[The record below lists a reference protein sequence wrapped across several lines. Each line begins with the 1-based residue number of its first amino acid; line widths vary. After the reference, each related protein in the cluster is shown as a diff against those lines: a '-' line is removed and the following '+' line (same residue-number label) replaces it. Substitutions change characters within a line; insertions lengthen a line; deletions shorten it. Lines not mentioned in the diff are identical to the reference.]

1 MLPGL
6 LIVLGNLPVAQAISS
21 SNNVFLPYIDQIKT
35 NLVPGLLFRLPSEI
49 PSLDSLASQQ
59 SNYSVKVSPSLVN
72 SGVTVSIFNCKL
84 ESQACLIGNFSVN
97 SPTSSGSQ
105 EEFNQHQN
113 IGSGINLNNQ
123 IRGYLINGLKQ
134 NPPAQFSSIMW
145 KQDSLIYR
153 IRFRDKNP
161 ENILAMANSMAK
173 SVPINKLSNNDNLSI
188 KNINEAS
195 NLSKPNLP
203 IKPNSDNTDK
213 PETPKRNNPSP
224 DNQVSTITSTDTHT
238 SAVEFTKPS
247 IKIKPTVKVKPTA
260 IPETPSKPKIAL
272 LPIRN
277 IQIKGNTVFPEDKF
291 NSIVQ
296 EVEGKDF
303 TQEDYIQTIQNIT
316 DKINALY
323 QKDGYIAAAKPSEND
338 PNRGIV
344 QINVTESSLK
354 NITVEG
360 TQRLKSYVLSRLQLS
375 KTEIIN
381 TGKIEDKLRLLRQ
394 DPLFTDVTATIKPL
408 NNQEKQLVVTVKE
421 APAVA
426 TNVSIDNFSPATV
439 GSERVN
445 VGLKYRNLTGL
456 GDEFSA
462 NSTISNTGGNKLFTV
477 GYQVPLNVMNGSLQL
492 SATFNSTRVTQSPF
506 DVLNIQGEKQ
516 IYEIF
521 YRQPLIRSS
530 TEELALSLGLSIDNG
545 QTFIF
550 DKPTGFG
557 FGPDKDGVSRTSVV
571 SVRQDYRK
579 SDISGNW
586 FLGSEF
592 KIGTGLF
599 NPTTNDSPVPDGY
612 FFSWSGSLQRE
623 QRLSDSNSLL
633 VRANAQI
640 TPDGLLPS
648 QQFIIGG
655 GQSVR
660 GYRQNARSGDNGLS
674 LSIEDR
680 ISLNSNFQLAPFLD
694 LGTVWNAANN
704 PNKLSS
710 QTFLISSGLGIIW
723 KPFKVLQLRL
733 DYAFPFIN
741 LEDKGNNIQDDGL
754 YFNINFQP

>member
-1 MLPGL
+1 MNWYLGQYLLMVPGL
-6 LIVLGNLPVAQAISS
+6 LVVLGNLPPAQAISN

-49 PSLDSLASQQ
+49 PSLDSLASQK
-59 SNYSVKVSPSLVN
+59 SDYSVKVSPSLVN
-72 SGVTVSIFNCKL
+72 SGITVSIFDCKL
-84 ESQACLIGNFSVN
+84 ESQACLIGNFSVS
-97 SPTSSGSQ
+97 SPTASGSK

-173 SVPINKLSNNDNLSI
+173 SVPINKLSNNDNLSV
-188 KNINEAS
+188 KNSSETS

-203 IKPNSDNTDK
+203 IKPNSDNT
-213 PETPKRNNPSP
+213 R
-224 DNQVSTITSTDTHT
+224 T

-247 IKIKPTVKVKPTA
+247 IKIKPTVKVKPPA
-260 IPETPSKPKIAL
+260 ITEITSKPKIAL
-272 LPIRN
+272 LPIRS
-277 IQIKGNTVFPEDKF
+277 IQIKGNTVFSEDKF

-303 TQEDYIQTIQNIT
+303 TQQEYIQTIQNIT

-338 PNRGIV
+338 PNRGII
-344 QINVTESSLK
+344 QINITESYLK
-354 NITVEG
+354 NIRVEG
-360 TQRLKSYVLSRLQLS
+360 TQQLKSYVLNRLQLS
-375 KTEIIN
+375 NTEIIN
-381 TGKIEDKLRLLRQ
+381 TAKIEDKLRLLKQ
-394 DPLFTDVTATIKPL
+394 DSLFTDMIATIKPL
-408 NNQEKQLVVTVKE
+408 NNHEKELVVTVKE
-421 APAVA
+421 APTVA
-426 TNVSIDNFSPATV
+426 ANVSVDNFSPATV

-445 VGLKYRNLTGL
+445 VGLNYRNLTGL

-462 NSTISNTGGNKLFTV
+462 NSTISNTGGNKLFAV
-477 GYQVPLNVMNGSLQL
+477 GYQVPLNAMNGSLQL
-492 SATFNSTRVTQSPF
+492 SATFNSTKVTQSPF

-571 SVRQDYRK
+571 AFRQDYRK

-612 FFSWSGSLQRE
+612 FLNWSGSLQRE

-640 TPDGLLPS
+640 TPDSLLPS

-680 ISLNSNFQLAPFLD
+680 ISLNSNFQIAPFLD
-694 LGTVWNAANN
+694 LGTVWNVANN
-704 PNKLSS
+704 PNQLSS
-710 QTFLISSGLGIIW
+710 QPFLISSGLGIIW
-723 KPFKVLQLRL
+723 KPFKFIQLRL

-741 LEDKGNNIQDDGL
+741 LQDKGNNIQDDGL
-754 YFNINFQP
+754 YFNINVQPYF

>member
-1 MLPGL
+1 MNWYLGQYLLMVPGL
-6 LIVLGNLPVAQAISS
+6 LVVLGNLPVAQAISN

-49 PSLDSLASQQ
+49 PSLDSLASQK
-59 SNYSVKVSPSLVN
+59 SDYSVKVSPSLVN
-72 SGVTVSIFNCKL
+72 SGITVSIFDCKL
-84 ESQACLIGNFSVN
+84 ESQACLIGNFSVS
-97 SPTSSGSQ
+97 SPTASGSK

-173 SVPINKLSNNDNLSI
+173 SVPINKLSNNDNLSV
-188 KNINEAS
+188 KNSSETS

-203 IKPNSDNTDK
+203 IKPNSDNT
-213 PETPKRNNPSP
+213 R
-224 DNQVSTITSTDTHT
+224 T

-247 IKIKPTVKVKPTA
+247 IKINPTVKVKPPA
-260 IPETPSKPKIAL
+260 ITEITSKPKIAL
-272 LPIRN
+272 LPIRS
-277 IQIKGNTVFPEDKF
+277 IQIKGNTVFSEDKF

-303 TQEDYIQTIQNIT
+303 TQQEYIQTIQNIT

-338 PNRGIV
+338 PNRGII
-344 QINVTESSLK
+344 QINITESYLK
-354 NITVEG
+354 NIRVEG
-360 TQRLKSYVLSRLQLS
+360 TQQLKSYVLNRLQLS
-375 KTEIIN
+375 NIEIIN
-381 TGKIEDKLRLLRQ
+381 TAKIEDKLRLLKQ
-394 DPLFTDVTATIKPL
+394 DSLFTDVIATIKPL
-408 NNQEKQLVVTVKE
+408 NNHEKELVVTVKE
-421 APAVA
+421 APTVA
-426 TNVSIDNFSPATV
+426 ANVSVDNFSPATV

-445 VGLKYRNLTGL
+445 VGLNYRNLTGL

-462 NSTISNTGGNKLFTV
+462 NSTISNTGGNKLFAV
-477 GYQVPLNVMNGSLQL
+477 GYQVPLNAMNGSLQL
-492 SATFNSTRVTQSPF
+492 SATFNSTKVTQSPF

-571 SVRQDYRK
+571 AFRQDYRK

-612 FFSWSGSLQRE
+612 FLNWSGSLQRE

-640 TPDGLLPS
+640 TPDSLLPS

-680 ISLNSNFQLAPFLD
+680 ISLNSNFQIAPFLD
-694 LGTVWNAANN
+694 LGTVWNVANN
-704 PNKLSS
+704 PNQLSS
-710 QTFLISSGLGIIW
+710 QPFLISSGLGIIW
-723 KPFKVLQLRL
+723 KPFKFIQLRL

-741 LEDKGNNIQDDGL
+741 LQDKGNNIQDDGL
-754 YFNINFQP
+754 YFNINVQPYF

>member
-1 MLPGL
+1 LV
-6 LIVLGNLPVAQAISS
+6 VLGNLPPAQAISN

-49 PSLDSLASQQ
+49 PSLDSLASQK
-59 SNYSVKVSPSLVN
+59 SDYSVKVSPSLVN
-72 SGVTVSIFNCKL
+72 SGITVSIFDCKL
-84 ESQACLIGNFSVN
+84 ESQACLIGNFSVS
-97 SPTSSGSQ
+97 SPTALGSK

-173 SVPINKLSNNDNLSI
+173 SVPINKLSNNDNLSV
-188 KNINEAS
+188 KNSSETS

-203 IKPNSDNTDK
+203 IKPNSDNT
-213 PETPKRNNPSP
+213 R
-224 DNQVSTITSTDTHT
+224 T

-247 IKIKPTVKVKPTA
+247 IKIKPTVKVKPPA
-260 IPETPSKPKIAL
+260 ITEITSKPKIAL
-272 LPIRN
+272 LPIRS
-277 IQIKGNTVFPEDKF
+277 IQIKGNTVFSEDKF

-303 TQEDYIQTIQNIT
+303 TQQEYIQTIQNIT

-338 PNRGIV
+338 PNRGII
-344 QINVTESSLK
+344 QINITESYLK
-354 NITVEG
+354 NIRVEG
-360 TQRLKSYVLSRLQLS
+360 TQQLKSYVLNRLQLS
-375 KTEIIN
+375 NTEIIN
-381 TGKIEDKLRLLRQ
+381 TAKIEDKLRLLKQ
-394 DPLFTDVTATIKPL
+394 DSLFTDVIATIKPL
-408 NNQEKQLVVTVKE
+408 NNHEKELVVTVKE

-426 TNVSIDNFSPATV
+426 ANVSVDNFSPATV

-445 VGLKYRNLTGL
+445 VGLNYRNLTGL

-462 NSTISNTGGNKLFTV
+462 NSTISNTGGNKLFAV
-477 GYQVPLNVMNGSLQL
+477 GYQVPLNAMNGSLQL
-492 SATFNSTRVTQSPF
+492 SATFNSTKVTQSPF

-557 FGPDKDGVSRTSVV
+557 FGPNKDGISRTSVV
-571 SVRQDYRK
+571 SFRQDYRK

-612 FFSWSGSLQRE
+612 FLNWSGSLQRE

-633 VRANAQI
+633 IRANAQI
-640 TPDGLLPS
+640 TPDSLLPS

-680 ISLNSNFQLAPFLD
+680 ISLNSNFQIAPFLD
-694 LGTVWNAANN
+694 LGTVWNVANN
-704 PNKLSS
+704 PNQLSS
-710 QTFLISSGLGIIW
+710 QPFLISSGLGIIW
-723 KPFKVLQLRL
+723 KPFKFIQLRL

-741 LEDKGNNIQDDGL
+741 LQDKGNNIQDDGL
-754 YFNINFQP
+754 YFNINVQPYF

>member
-1 MLPGL
+1 MNWYLGQYLLMVPGL
-6 LIVLGNLPVAQAISS
+6 LVVLGNLPPAQAISN

-49 PSLDSLASQQ
+49 PSLDSLASQK
-59 SNYSVKVSPSLVN
+59 SDYSVKVSPSLVN
-72 SGVTVSIFNCKL
+72 SGITVSIFDCKL
-84 ESQACLIGNFSVN
+84 ESQACLIGNFSVS
-97 SPTSSGSQ
+97 SPTASGSK

-173 SVPINKLSNNDNLSI
+173 SVPINKLSNNDNLSV
-188 KNINEAS
+188 KNSSETS

-203 IKPNSDNTDK
+203 IKPNSDNT
-213 PETPKRNNPSP
+213 R
-224 DNQVSTITSTDTHT
+224 T

-247 IKIKPTVKVKPTA
+247 IKIKPTVKVKLPA
-260 IPETPSKPKIAL
+260 ITEITSKPKIAL
-272 LPIRN
+272 LPIRS
-277 IQIKGNTVFPEDKF
+277 IQIKGNTVFSEDKF

-303 TQEDYIQTIQNIT
+303 TQQEYIQTIQNIT

-338 PNRGIV
+338 PNRGII
-344 QINVTESSLK
+344 QINITESYLK
-354 NITVEG
+354 NIRVEG
-360 TQRLKSYVLSRLQLS
+360 TQRLKSYVLNRLQLS

-381 TGKIEDKLRLLRQ
+381 TAKIEDKLRLLKQ
-394 DPLFTDVTATIKPL
+394 DSLFTDVIATIKPL
-408 NNQEKQLVVTVKE
+408 NNHEKELVVTVKE
-421 APAVA
+421 APTVA
-426 TNVSIDNFSPATV
+426 ANVSVNNFSPATV
-439 GSERVN
+439 GSEGVN
-445 VGLKYRNLTGL
+445 VGLNYRNLTGL

-462 NSTISNTGGNKLFTV
+462 NSTISNTGGNKLFAI
-477 GYQVPLNVMNGSLQL
+477 GYQVPLNAMNGSLQL
-492 SATFNSTRVTQSPF
+492 SATFNSTKVTQPPF

-571 SVRQDYRK
+571 AFRQDYRK

-612 FFSWSGSLQRE
+612 FLNWSGSLQRE

-633 VRANAQI
+633 IRANAQI
-640 TPDGLLPS
+640 TPDSLLPS

-680 ISLNSNFQLAPFLD
+680 ISLNSNFQIAPFLD
-694 LGTVWNAANN
+694 LGTVWNVANN
-704 PNKLSS
+704 PNQLSS
-710 QTFLISSGLGIIW
+710 QPFLISSGLGIIW
-723 KPFKVLQLRL
+723 KPFKFIQLRL

-741 LEDKGNNIQDDGL
+741 LQDKGNNIQDDGL
-754 YFNINFQP
+754 YFNINVQPYF

>member
-1 MLPGL
+1 MNWYLGQYLLMVPGL
-6 LIVLGNLPVAQAISS
+6 LVVLGNLPPAQAISN

-49 PSLDSLASQQ
+49 PSLDSLASQK
-59 SNYSVKVSPSLVN
+59 SDYSVKVSPSLVN
-72 SGVTVSIFNCKL
+72 SGITVSIFDCKL
-84 ESQACLIGNFSVN
+84 ESQACLIGNFSVS
-97 SPTSSGSQ
+97 SPTASGSK

-145 KQDSLIYR
+145 NQDSLIYR

-173 SVPINKLSNNDNLSI
+173 SVPINKLSNNDNLSV
-188 KNINEAS
+188 KNSSETS

-203 IKPNSDNTDK
+203 IKPNSDNT
-213 PETPKRNNPSP
+213 R
-224 DNQVSTITSTDTHT
+224 T

-247 IKIKPTVKVKPTA
+247 IKIKPTVKVKPPA
-260 IPETPSKPKIAL
+260 ITEITSKPKIAL
-272 LPIRN
+272 LPIRS
-277 IQIKGNTVFPEDKF
+277 IQIKGNTVFSEDKF

-303 TQEDYIQTIQNIT
+303 TQQEYIQTIQNIT

-338 PNRGIV
+338 PNRGII
-344 QINVTESSLK
+344 QINITESYLK
-354 NITVEG
+354 NIRVEG
-360 TQRLKSYVLSRLQLS
+360 TQQLKSYVLNRLQLS
-375 KTEIIN
+375 NTEIIN
-381 TGKIEDKLRLLRQ
+381 TAKIEDKLRLLKQ
-394 DPLFTDVTATIKPL
+394 DSLFTDVIATIKPL
-408 NNQEKQLVVTVKE
+408 NNHEKELVVTVKE
-421 APAVA
+421 APTVA
-426 TNVSIDNFSPATV
+426 ANVSVDNFSPATV

-445 VGLKYRNLTGL
+445 VGLNYRNLTGL

-462 NSTISNTGGNKLFTV
+462 NSTISNTGGNKLFAV
-477 GYQVPLNVMNGSLQL
+477 GYQVPLNAMNGSLQL
-492 SATFNSTRVTQSPF
+492 SATFNSTKVTQSPF

-571 SVRQDYRK
+571 AFRQDYRK

-612 FFSWSGSLQRE
+612 FLNWSGSLQRE

-640 TPDGLLPS
+640 TSDSLLPS

-680 ISLNSNFQLAPFLD
+680 ISLNSNFQIAPFLD
-694 LGTVWNAANN
+694 LGTVWNVANN
-704 PNKLSS
+704 PNQLSS
-710 QTFLISSGLGIIW
+710 QPFLISSGLGIIW
-723 KPFKVLQLRL
+723 KPFKFIQLRL

-741 LEDKGNNIQDDGL
+741 LQDKGNNIQDDGL
-754 YFNINFQP
+754 YFNINVQPYF

>member
-1 MLPGL
+1 MNWYLGQYLLMVPGL
-6 LIVLGNLPVAQAISS
+6 LVVLGNLPPAQAISN

-49 PSLDSLASQQ
+49 PSLDSLASQK
-59 SNYSVKVSPSLVN
+59 SDYSVKVSPSLVN
-72 SGVTVSIFNCKL
+72 SGITVSIFDCKL
-84 ESQACLIGNFSVN
+84 ESQACLIGNFSVS
-97 SPTSSGSQ
+97 SPTASGSK

-173 SVPINKLSNNDNLSI
+173 SVPINKLSNNDNLSV
-188 KNINEAS
+188 KNSSETS

-203 IKPNSDNTDK
+203 IKPNSDNT
-213 PETPKRNNPSP
+213 R
-224 DNQVSTITSTDTHT
+224 T

-247 IKIKPTVKVKPTA
+247 IKIKPTVKVKPPA
-260 IPETPSKPKIAL
+260 ISEITSKPKIAL
-272 LPIRN
+272 LPIRS
-277 IQIKGNTVFPEDKF
+277 IQIKGNTVFSEDKF

-303 TQEDYIQTIQNIT
+303 TQQEYIQTIQNIT

-338 PNRGIV
+338 PNRGII
-344 QINVTESSLK
+344 QINITESYLK
-354 NITVEG
+354 NIRVEG
-360 TQRLKSYVLSRLQLS
+360 TQQLKSYVLNRLQLS
-375 KTEIIN
+375 NTEIIN
-381 TGKIEDKLRLLRQ
+381 TAKIEDKLRLLKQ
-394 DPLFTDVTATIKPL
+394 DSLFTDVIATIKPL
-408 NNQEKQLVVTVKE
+408 NNHEKELVVTVKE
-421 APAVA
+421 APTVA
-426 TNVSIDNFSPATV
+426 ANVSVDNFSPATV

-445 VGLKYRNLTGL
+445 VGLNYRNLTGL

-462 NSTISNTGGNKLFTV
+462 NSTISNTGGNKLFAV
-477 GYQVPLNVMNGSLQL
+477 GYQVPLNAMNGSLQL
-492 SATFNSTRVTQSPF
+492 SATFNSTKVTQSPF

-571 SVRQDYRK
+571 AFRQDYRK

-612 FFSWSGSLQRE
+612 FLNWSGSLQRE

-640 TPDGLLPS
+640 TSDSLLPS

-680 ISLNSNFQLAPFLD
+680 ISLNSNFQIAPFLD
-694 LGTVWNAANN
+694 LGTVWNVANN
-704 PNKLSS
+704 PNQLSS
-710 QTFLISSGLGIIW
+710 QPFLISSGLGIIW
-723 KPFKVLQLRL
+723 KPFKFIQLRL

-741 LEDKGNNIQDDGL
+741 LQDKGNNIQDDGL
-754 YFNINFQP
+754 YFNINVQPYF

>member
-1 MLPGL
+1 MNWYLGQYLLMVPGL
-6 LIVLGNLPVAQAISS
+6 LVVLGNLPPAQAISN

-49 PSLDSLASQQ
+49 PSLDSLASQK
-59 SNYSVKVSPSLVN
+59 SDYSVKVSPSLVN
-72 SGVTVSIFNCKL
+72 SGITVSIFDCKL
-84 ESQACLIGNFSVN
+84 ESQACLIGNFSVS
-97 SPTSSGSQ
+97 SPTASGSK

-173 SVPINKLSNNDNLSI
+173 SVPINKLSNNDNLSV
-188 KNINEAS
+188 KNSSETS

-203 IKPNSDNTDK
+203 IKPNSDNT
-213 PETPKRNNPSP
+213 R
-224 DNQVSTITSTDTHT
+224 T

-247 IKIKPTVKVKPTA
+247 IKIKPTVKVKPPA
-260 IPETPSKPKIAL
+260 ITEITSKPKIAL
-272 LPIRN
+272 LPIRS
-277 IQIKGNTVFPEDKF
+277 IQIKGNTVFSEDKF

-303 TQEDYIQTIQNIT
+303 TQQEYIQTIQNIT

-338 PNRGIV
+338 PNRGII
-344 QINVTESSLK
+344 QINITESYLK
-354 NITVEG
+354 NIRVEG
-360 TQRLKSYVLSRLQLS
+360 TQQLKSYVLNRLQLS
-375 KTEIIN
+375 NIEIIN
-381 TGKIEDKLRLLRQ
+381 TAKIEDKLRLLKQ
-394 DPLFTDVTATIKPL
+394 DSLFTDVIATIKPL
-408 NNQEKQLVVTVKE
+408 NNHEKELVVTVKE
-421 APAVA
+421 APTVA
-426 TNVSIDNFSPATV
+426 ANVSVDNFSPATV

-445 VGLKYRNLTGL
+445 VGLNYRNLTGL

-462 NSTISNTGGNKLFTV
+462 NSTISNTGGNKLFAV
-477 GYQVPLNVMNGSLQL
+477 GYQVPLNAMNGSLQL
-492 SATFNSTRVTQSPF
+492 SATFNSTKVTQSPF

-571 SVRQDYRK
+571 AFRQDYRK

-612 FFSWSGSLQRE
+612 FLNWSGSLQRE

-640 TPDGLLPS
+640 TPDSLLPS

-680 ISLNSNFQLAPFLD
+680 ISLNSNFQIAPFLD
-694 LGTVWNAANN
+694 LGTVWNVANN
-704 PNKLSS
+704 PNQLSS
-710 QTFLISSGLGIIW
+710 QPFLISSGLGIIW
-723 KPFKVLQLRL
+723 KPFKFIQLRL

-741 LEDKGNNIQDDGL
+741 LQDKGNNIQDDGL
-754 YFNINFQP
+754 YFNINVQPYF

>member
-1 MLPGL
+1 MNWYLGQYLLMVPGL
-6 LIVLGNLPVAQAISS
+6 LVVLGNLPPAQAISN

-49 PSLDSLASQQ
+49 PSLDSLASQK
-59 SNYSVKVSPSLVN
+59 SDYSVKVSPSLVN
-72 SGVTVSIFNCKL
+72 SGITVSIFDCKL
-84 ESQACLIGNFSVN
+84 ESQACLIGNFSVS
-97 SPTSSGSQ
+97 SPTASGSK

-173 SVPINKLSNNDNLSI
+173 SVPINKLSNNDNLSV
-188 KNINEAS
+188 KNSSETS

-203 IKPNSDNTDK
+203 IKPNSDNT
-213 PETPKRNNPSP
+213 R
-224 DNQVSTITSTDTHT
+224 T

-247 IKIKPTVKVKPTA
+247 IKIKPTVKVKPPA
-260 IPETPSKPKIAL
+260 ITEITSKPKIAL
-272 LPIRN
+272 LPIRS
-277 IQIKGNTVFPEDKF
+277 IQIKGNTVFSEDKF

-303 TQEDYIQTIQNIT
+303 TQQEYIQTIQNIT

-338 PNRGIV
+338 PNRGII
-344 QINVTESSLK
+344 QINITESYLK
-354 NITVEG
+354 NIRVEG
-360 TQRLKSYVLSRLQLS
+360 TQQLKSYVLNRLQLS
-375 KTEIIN
+375 NTEIIN
-381 TGKIEDKLRLLRQ
+381 TAKIEDKLRLLKQ
-394 DPLFTDVTATIKPL
+394 DSLFTDVIATIKPL
-408 NNQEKQLVVTVKE
+408 NNHEKELVVTVKE
-421 APAVA
+421 APTVA
-426 TNVSIDNFSPATV
+426 ANVSVNNFSPATV
-439 GSERVN
+439 GSEGVN
-445 VGLKYRNLTGL
+445 VGLNYRNLTGL

-462 NSTISNTGGNKLFTV
+462 NSTISNTGGNKLFAI
-477 GYQVPLNVMNGSLQL
+477 GYQVPLNAMNGSLQL
-492 SATFNSTRVTQSPF
+492 SATFNSTKVTQPPF

-571 SVRQDYRK
+571 AFRQDYRK

-612 FFSWSGSLQRE
+612 FLNWSGSLQRE

-633 VRANAQI
+633 IRANAQI
-640 TPDGLLPS
+640 TPDSLLPS

-680 ISLNSNFQLAPFLD
+680 ISLNSNFQIAPFLD
-694 LGTVWNAANN
+694 LGTVWNVANN
-704 PNKLSS
+704 PNQLSS
-710 QTFLISSGLGIIW
+710 QPFLISSGLGIIW
-723 KPFKVLQLRL
+723 KPFKFIQLRL

-741 LEDKGNNIQDDGL
+741 LQDKGNNIQDDGL
-754 YFNINFQP
+754 YFNINVQPYF

>member
-1 MLPGL
+1 MNWYLGQYLLMVPGL
-6 LIVLGNLPVAQAISS
+6 LVVLGNLPPAQAISN

-35 NLVPGLLFRLPSEI
+35 NLVPGLLFRLPSKI
-49 PSLDSLASQQ
+49 PSLDSLASQK
-59 SNYSVKVSPSLVN
+59 SDYSVKVSPSLVN
-72 SGVTVSIFNCKL
+72 SGITVSIFDCKL
-84 ESQACLIGNFSVN
+84 ESQACLIGNFSVS
-97 SPTSSGSQ
+97 SPTASGSK

-173 SVPINKLSNNDNLSI
+173 SVPINKLSNNDNLSV
-188 KNINEAS
+188 KNSSETS

-203 IKPNSDNTDK
+203 IKPNSDNT
-213 PETPKRNNPSP
+213 R
-224 DNQVSTITSTDTHT
+224 T

-247 IKIKPTVKVKPTA
+247 IKINPTVKVKPPA
-260 IPETPSKPKIAL
+260 ITEITSKPKIAL
-272 LPIRN
+272 LPIRS
-277 IQIKGNTVFPEDKF
+277 IQIKGNTVFSEDKF

-303 TQEDYIQTIQNIT
+303 TQQEYIQTIQNIT

-338 PNRGIV
+338 PNRGII
-344 QINVTESSLK
+344 QINITESYLK
-354 NITVEG
+354 NIRVEG
-360 TQRLKSYVLSRLQLS
+360 TQQLKSYVLNRLQLS

-381 TGKIEDKLRLLRQ
+381 TAKIEDKLRLLKQ
-394 DPLFTDVTATIKPL
+394 DSLFTDVIATIKPL
-408 NNQEKQLVVTVKE
+408 NNHEKELVVTVKE
-421 APAVA
+421 APTVA
-426 TNVSIDNFSPATV
+426 ANVSVDNFSPATV

-445 VGLKYRNLTGL
+445 VGLNYRNLTGL

-462 NSTISNTGGNKLFTV
+462 NSTISNTGGNKLFAV
-477 GYQVPLNVMNGSLQL
+477 GYQVPLNAMNGSLQL
-492 SATFNSTRVTQSPF
+492 SATFNSTKVTQSPF

-571 SVRQDYRK
+571 AFRQDYRK

-612 FFSWSGSLQRE
+612 FLNWSGSLQRE

-640 TPDGLLPS
+640 TPDSLLPS

-680 ISLNSNFQLAPFLD
+680 ISLNSNFQIAPFLD
-694 LGTVWNAANN
+694 LGTVWNVANN
-704 PNKLSS
+704 PNQLSS
-710 QTFLISSGLGIIW
+710 QPFLISSGLGIIW
-723 KPFKVLQLRL
+723 KPFKFIQLRL

-741 LEDKGNNIQDDGL
+741 LQDKGNNIQDDGL
-754 YFNINFQP
+754 YFNINVQPYF

>member
-1 MLPGL
+1 MNWYLGQYLLMVPGL
-6 LIVLGNLPVAQAISS
+6 LVVLGNLPPAQAISN

-49 PSLDSLASQQ
+49 PSLDSLASQK
-59 SNYSVKVSPSLVN
+59 SDYSVKVSPSLVN
-72 SGVTVSIFNCKL
+72 SGITVSIFDCKL
-84 ESQACLIGNFSVN
+84 ESQACLIGNFSVS
-97 SPTSSGSQ
+97 SPTASGSK

-173 SVPINKLSNNDNLSI
+173 SVPINKLSNNDNLSV
-188 KNINEAS
+188 KNSSETS

-203 IKPNSDNTDK
+203 IKPNSDNT
-213 PETPKRNNPSP
+213 R
-224 DNQVSTITSTDTHT
+224 T

-247 IKIKPTVKVKPTA
+247 IKIKPTVKVKPPA
-260 IPETPSKPKIAL
+260 ITEITSKPKIAL
-272 LPIRN
+272 LPIRS
-277 IQIKGNTVFPEDKF
+277 IQIKGNTVFSEDKF

-303 TQEDYIQTIQNIT
+303 TQQEYIQTIQNIT

-338 PNRGIV
+338 PNRGII
-344 QINVTESSLK
+344 QINITESYLK
-354 NITVEG
+354 NIRVEG
-360 TQRLKSYVLSRLQLS
+360 TQQLKSYVLNRLQLS

-381 TGKIEDKLRLLRQ
+381 TAKIEDKLRLLKE
-394 DPLFTDVTATIKPL
+394 DSLFTDVIATIKPL
-408 NNQEKQLVVTVKE
+408 NNHEKELVVTVKE
-421 APAVA
+421 APTVA
-426 TNVSIDNFSPATV
+426 ANVSVDNFSPATV

-445 VGLKYRNLTGL
+445 VGLNYRNLTGL

-462 NSTISNTGGNKLFTV
+462 NSTISNTGGNKLFAV
-477 GYQVPLNVMNGSLQL
+477 GYQVPLNAMNGSLQL
-492 SATFNSTRVTQSPF
+492 SATFNSTKVTQSPF

-571 SVRQDYRK
+571 AFRQDYRK

-612 FFSWSGSLQRE
+612 FLNWSGSLQRE

-640 TPDGLLPS
+640 TSDSLLPS

-680 ISLNSNFQLAPFLD
+680 ISLNSNFQIAPFLD
-694 LGTVWNAANN
+694 LGTVWNVANN
-704 PNKLSS
+704 PNQLSS
-710 QTFLISSGLGIIW
+710 QPFLISSGLGIIW
-723 KPFKVLQLRL
+723 KPFKFIQLRL

-741 LEDKGNNIQDDGL
+741 LQDKGNNIQDDGL
-754 YFNINFQP
+754 YFNINVQPYF

>member
-1 MLPGL
+1 MNWYLGQYLLMVPGL
-6 LIVLGNLPVAQAISS
+6 LVVLGNLPPAQAISN

-49 PSLDSLASQQ
+49 PSLDSLASQK
-59 SNYSVKVSPSLVN
+59 SDYSVKVSPSLVN
-72 SGVTVSIFNCKL
+72 SGITVSIFDCKL
-84 ESQACLIGNFSVN
+84 ESQACLIGNFSVS
-97 SPTSSGSQ
+97 SPTASGSK

-173 SVPINKLSNNDNLSI
+173 SVPINKLSNNDNLSV
-188 KNINEAS
+188 KNSSETS

-203 IKPNSDNTDK
+203 IKPNSDNT
-213 PETPKRNNPSP
+213 R
-224 DNQVSTITSTDTHT
+224 T

-247 IKIKPTVKVKPTA
+247 IKIKPTVKVKPPA
-260 IPETPSKPKIAL
+260 ITEITSKPKIAL
-272 LPIRN
+272 LPIRS
-277 IQIKGNTVFPEDKF
+277 IQIKGNTVFSEDKF

-303 TQEDYIQTIQNIT
+303 TQQEYIQTIQNIT

-338 PNRGIV
+338 PNRGII
-344 QINVTESSLK
+344 QINITESYLK
-354 NITVEG
+354 NIRVEG
-360 TQRLKSYVLSRLQLS
+360 TQRLKSYVLNRLQLS

-381 TGKIEDKLRLLRQ
+381 TAKIEDKLRLLKQ
-394 DPLFTDVTATIKPL
+394 DSLFTDVIATIKPL
-408 NNQEKQLVVTVKE
+408 NNHEKELVVTVKE
-421 APAVA
+421 APTVA
-426 TNVSIDNFSPATV
+426 ANVSVNNFSPATV
-439 GSERVN
+439 GSEGVN
-445 VGLKYRNLTGL
+445 VGLNYRNLTGL

-462 NSTISNTGGNKLFTV
+462 NSTISNTGGNKLFAI
-477 GYQVPLNVMNGSLQL
+477 GYQVPLNAMNGSLQL
-492 SATFNSTRVTQSPF
+492 SATFNSTKVTQSPF

-557 FGPDKDGVSRTSVV
+557 FGPNKDGISRTSVV
-571 SVRQDYRK
+571 SFRQDYRK

-612 FFSWSGSLQRE
+612 FLNWSGSLQRE

-640 TPDGLLPS
+640 TSDSLLPS

-680 ISLNSNFQLAPFLD
+680 ISLNSNFQIAPFLD
-694 LGTVWNAANN
+694 LGTVWNVANN
-704 PNKLSS
+704 PNQLSS
-710 QTFLISSGLGIIW
+710 QPFLISSGLGIIW
-723 KPFKVLQLRL
+723 KPFKFIQLRL

-741 LEDKGNNIQDDGL
+741 LQDKGNNIQDDGL
-754 YFNINFQP
+754 YFNINVQPYF

>member
-1 MLPGL
+1 MNWYLGQYLLMVPGL
-6 LIVLGNLPVAQAISS
+6 LVVLGNLPPAQAISN

-49 PSLDSLASQQ
+49 PSLDSLASQK
-59 SNYSVKVSPSLVN
+59 SDYSVKVSPSLVN
-72 SGVTVSIFNCKL
+72 SGITVSIFDCKL
-84 ESQACLIGNFSVN
+84 ESQACLIGNFSVS
-97 SPTSSGSQ
+97 SPTASGSK

-173 SVPINKLSNNDNLSI
+173 SVPINKLSNNDNLSV
-188 KNINEAS
+188 KNSSETS

-203 IKPNSDNTDK
+203 IKPNSDNT
-213 PETPKRNNPSP
+213 R
-224 DNQVSTITSTDTHT
+224 T

-247 IKIKPTVKVKPTA
+247 IKIKPTVKVKPPA
-260 IPETPSKPKIAL
+260 ITEITSKPKIAL
-272 LPIRN
+272 LPIRS
-277 IQIKGNTVFPEDKF
+277 IQIKGNTVFSEDKF

-303 TQEDYIQTIQNIT
+303 TQQEYIQTIQNIT

-338 PNRGIV
+338 PNRGII
-344 QINVTESSLK
+344 QINITESYLK
-354 NITVEG
+354 NIRVEG
-360 TQRLKSYVLSRLQLS
+360 TQRLKSYVLNRLQLS

-381 TGKIEDKLRLLRQ
+381 TAKIEDKLRLLKE
-394 DPLFTDVTATIKPL
+394 DSLFTDVIATIKPL
-408 NNQEKQLVVTVKE
+408 NNHEKELVVTVKE
-421 APAVA
+421 APTVA
-426 TNVSIDNFSPATV
+426 ANVSVDNFSPATV

-445 VGLKYRNLTGL
+445 VGLNYRNLTGL

-462 NSTISNTGGNKLFTV
+462 NSTISNTGGNKLFAV
-477 GYQVPLNVMNGSLQL
+477 GYQVPLNAMNGSLQL
-492 SATFNSTRVTQSPF
+492 SATFNSTKVTQSPF

-571 SVRQDYRK
+571 AFRQDYRK

-612 FFSWSGSLQRE
+612 FLNWSGSLQRE

-640 TPDGLLPS
+640 TSDSLLPS

-680 ISLNSNFQLAPFLD
+680 ISLNSNFQIAPFLD
-694 LGTVWNAANN
+694 LGTVWNVANN
-704 PNKLSS
+704 PNQLSS
-710 QTFLISSGLGIIW
+710 QPFLISSGLGIIW
-723 KPFKVLQLRL
+723 KPFKFIQLRL

-741 LEDKGNNIQDDGL
+741 LQDKGNNIQDDGL
-754 YFNINFQP
+754 YFNINVQPYF

>member
-1 MLPGL
+1 MNWYLGQYLLMVPGL
-6 LIVLGNLPVAQAISS
+6 LVVLGNLPPAQAISN

-49 PSLDSLASQQ
+49 PSLDSLASQK
-59 SNYSVKVSPSLVN
+59 SDYSVKVSPSLVN
-72 SGVTVSIFNCKL
+72 SGITVSIFDCKL
-84 ESQACLIGNFSVN
+84 ESQACLIGNFSVS
-97 SPTSSGSQ
+97 SPTASGSK

-173 SVPINKLSNNDNLSI
+173 SVPINKLSNNDNLSV
-188 KNINEAS
+188 KNSSETS

-203 IKPNSDNTDK
+203 IKPNSDNT
-213 PETPKRNNPSP
+213 R
-224 DNQVSTITSTDTHT
+224 T

-247 IKIKPTVKVKPTA
+247 IKIKPTVKVKPPA
-260 IPETPSKPKIAL
+260 ITEITSKPKIAL
-272 LPIRN
+272 LPIRS
-277 IQIKGNTVFPEDKF
+277 IQIKGNTVFSEDKF

-303 TQEDYIQTIQNIT
+303 TQQEYIQTIQNIT

-338 PNRGIV
+338 PNRGII
-344 QINVTESSLK
+344 QINITESYLK
-354 NITVEG
+354 NIRVEG
-360 TQRLKSYVLSRLQLS
+360 TQQLKSYVLNRLQLS
-375 KTEIIN
+375 NTEIIN
-381 TGKIEDKLRLLRQ
+381 TAKIEDKLRLLKQ
-394 DPLFTDVTATIKPL
+394 DSLFTDVIATIKPL
-408 NNQEKQLVVTVKE
+408 NNHEKELVVTVKE

-426 TNVSIDNFSPATV
+426 ANVSVDNFSPATV

-445 VGLKYRNLTGL
+445 VGLNYRNLTGL

-462 NSTISNTGGNKLFTV
+462 NSTISNTGGNKLFAV
-477 GYQVPLNVMNGSLQL
+477 GYQVPLNAMNGSLQL
-492 SATFNSTRVTQSPF
+492 SATFNSTKVTQSPF

-557 FGPDKDGVSRTSVV
+557 FGPNKDGISRTSVV
-571 SVRQDYRK
+571 SFRQDYRK

-612 FFSWSGSLQRE
+612 FLNWSGSLQRE

-633 VRANAQI
+633 IRANAQI
-640 TPDGLLPS
+640 TPDSLLPS

-680 ISLNSNFQLAPFLD
+680 ISLNSNFQIAPFLD
-694 LGTVWNAANN
+694 LGTVWNVANN
-704 PNKLSS
+704 PNQLSS
-710 QTFLISSGLGIIW
+710 QPFLISSGLGIIW
-723 KPFKVLQLRL
+723 KPFKFIQLRL

-741 LEDKGNNIQDDGL
+741 LQDKGNNIQDDGL
-754 YFNINFQP
+754 YFNINVQPYF

>member
-1 MLPGL
+1 
-6 LIVLGNLPVAQAISS
+6 
-21 SNNVFLPYIDQIKT
+21 
-35 NLVPGLLFRLPSEI
+35 
-49 PSLDSLASQQ
+49 
-59 SNYSVKVSPSLVN
+59 
-72 SGVTVSIFNCKL
+72 
-84 ESQACLIGNFSVN
+84 
-97 SPTSSGSQ
+97 
-105 EEFNQHQN
+105 
-113 IGSGINLNNQ
+113 
-123 IRGYLINGLKQ
+123 
-134 NPPAQFSSIMW
+134 MW

-173 SVPINKLSNNDNLSI
+173 SVPINKLSNNDNLSV
-188 KNINEAS
+188 KNSSETS

-203 IKPNSDNTDK
+203 IKPNSDNT
-213 PETPKRNNPSP
+213 R
-224 DNQVSTITSTDTHT
+224 T

-247 IKIKPTVKVKPTA
+247 IKINPTVKVKPPA
-260 IPETPSKPKIAL
+260 ITEITSKPKIAL
-272 LPIRN
+272 LPIRS
-277 IQIKGNTVFPEDKF
+277 IQIKGNTVFSEDKF

-303 TQEDYIQTIQNIT
+303 TQQEYIQTIQNIT

-338 PNRGIV
+338 PNRGII
-344 QINVTESSLK
+344 QINITESYLK
-354 NITVEG
+354 NIRVEG
-360 TQRLKSYVLSRLQLS
+360 TQQLKSYVLNRLQLS
-375 KTEIIN
+375 NTEIIN
-381 TGKIEDKLRLLRQ
+381 TAKIEDKLRLLKQ
-394 DPLFTDVTATIKPL
+394 DSLFTDVIATIKPL
-408 NNQEKQLVVTVKE
+408 NNHEKELVVTVKE
-421 APAVA
+421 APTVA
-426 TNVSIDNFSPATV
+426 ANVSVDNFSPATV

-445 VGLKYRNLTGL
+445 VGLNYRNLTGL

-462 NSTISNTGGNKLFTV
+462 NSTISNTGGNKLFAV
-477 GYQVPLNVMNGSLQL
+477 GYQVPLNAMNGSLQL
-492 SATFNSTRVTQSPF
+492 SATFNSTKVTQSPF

-571 SVRQDYRK
+571 AFRQDYRK

-612 FFSWSGSLQRE
+612 FLNWSGSLQRE

-640 TPDGLLPS
+640 TPDSLLPS

-680 ISLNSNFQLAPFLD
+680 ISLNSNFQIAPFLD
-694 LGTVWNAANN
+694 LGTVWNVANN
-704 PNKLSS
+704 PNQLSS
-710 QTFLISSGLGIIW
+710 QPFLISSGLGIIW
-723 KPFKVLQLRL
+723 KPFKFIQLRL

-741 LEDKGNNIQDDGL
+741 LQDKGNNIQDDGL
-754 YFNINFQP
+754 YFNINVQPYF

>member
-1 MLPGL
+1 MNWYLGQYLLMVPGL
-6 LIVLGNLPVAQAISS
+6 LVVLGNLPPAQAISN

-49 PSLDSLASQQ
+49 PSLDSLASQK
-59 SNYSVKVSPSLVN
+59 SDYSVKVSPSLVN
-72 SGVTVSIFNCKL
+72 SGITVSIFDCKL
-84 ESQACLIGNFSVN
+84 ESQACLIGNFSVS
-97 SPTSSGSQ
+97 SPTASGSK

-173 SVPINKLSNNDNLSI
+173 SVPINKLSNNDNLSV
-188 KNINEAS
+188 KNSSETS

-203 IKPNSDNTDK
+203 IKPNSDNT
-213 PETPKRNNPSP
+213 R
-224 DNQVSTITSTDTHT
+224 T
-238 SAVEFTKPS
+238 SALEFTKPS
-247 IKIKPTVKVKPTA
+247 IKIKPTVKVKPPA
-260 IPETPSKPKIAL
+260 ITEITSKPKIAL
-272 LPIRN
+272 LPIRS
-277 IQIKGNTVFPEDKF
+277 IQIKGNTVFSEDKF

-303 TQEDYIQTIQNIT
+303 TQQEYIQTIQNIT

-338 PNRGIV
+338 PNRGII
-344 QINVTESSLK
+344 QINITESYLK
-354 NITVEG
+354 NIRVEG
-360 TQRLKSYVLSRLQLS
+360 TQQLKSYVLNRLQLS
-375 KTEIIN
+375 NTEIIN
-381 TGKIEDKLRLLRQ
+381 TAKIEDKLRLLKQ
-394 DPLFTDVTATIKPL
+394 DSLFTDVIATIKPL
-408 NNQEKQLVVTVKE
+408 NNHEKELVVTVKE
-421 APAVA
+421 APTVA
-426 TNVSIDNFSPATV
+426 ANVSVDNFSPATV

-445 VGLKYRNLTGL
+445 VGLNYRNLTGL

-462 NSTISNTGGNKLFTV
+462 NSTISNTGGNKLFAV
-477 GYQVPLNVMNGSLQL
+477 GYQVPLNAMNGSLQL
-492 SATFNSTRVTQSPF
+492 SATFNSTKVTQSPF

-571 SVRQDYRK
+571 AFRQDYRK

-612 FFSWSGSLQRE
+612 FLNWSGSLQRE

-640 TPDGLLPS
+640 TSDSLLPS

-680 ISLNSNFQLAPFLD
+680 ISLNSNFQIAPFLD
-694 LGTVWNAANN
+694 LGTVWNVANN
-704 PNKLSS
+704 PNQLSS
-710 QTFLISSGLGIIW
+710 QPFLISSGLGIIW
-723 KPFKVLQLRL
+723 KPFKFIQLRL

-741 LEDKGNNIQDDGL
+741 LQDKGNNIQDDGL
-754 YFNINFQP
+754 YFNINVQPYF

>member
-1 MLPGL
+1 MNWYLGQYLLMVPGL
-6 LIVLGNLPVAQAISS
+6 LVVLGNLPPAQAISN

-49 PSLDSLASQQ
+49 PSLDSLASQK
-59 SNYSVKVSPSLVN
+59 SDYSVKVSPSLVN
-72 SGVTVSIFNCKL
+72 SGITVSIFDCKL
-84 ESQACLIGNFSVN
+84 ESQACLIGNFSVS
-97 SPTSSGSQ
+97 SPTASGSK

-173 SVPINKLSNNDNLSI
+173 SVPINKLSNNDNLSV
-188 KNINEAS
+188 KNSSETS

-203 IKPNSDNTDK
+203 IKPNSDNT
-213 PETPKRNNPSP
+213 R
-224 DNQVSTITSTDTHT
+224 T

-247 IKIKPTVKVKPTA
+247 IKINPTVKVKPPA
-260 IPETPSKPKIAL
+260 ITEITSKPKIAL
-272 LPIRN
+272 LPIRS
-277 IQIKGNTVFPEDKF
+277 IQIKGNTVFSEDKF

-303 TQEDYIQTIQNIT
+303 TQQEYIQTIQNIT

-338 PNRGIV
+338 PNRGII
-344 QINVTESSLK
+344 QINITESYLK
-354 NITVEG
+354 NIRVEG
-360 TQRLKSYVLSRLQLS
+360 TQQLKSYVLNRLQLS
-375 KTEIIN
+375 NTEIIN
-381 TGKIEDKLRLLRQ
+381 TAKIEDKLRLLKQ
-394 DPLFTDVTATIKPL
+394 DSLFTDVIATIKPL
-408 NNQEKQLVVTVKE
+408 NNHEKELVVTVKE
-421 APAVA
+421 APTVA
-426 TNVSIDNFSPATV
+426 ANVSVDNFSPATV

-445 VGLKYRNLTGL
+445 VGLNYRNLTGL

-462 NSTISNTGGNKLFTV
+462 NSTISNTGGNKLFAV
-477 GYQVPLNVMNGSLQL
+477 GYQVPLNAMNGSLQL
-492 SATFNSTRVTQSPF
+492 SATFNSTKVTQSPF

-571 SVRQDYRK
+571 AFRQDYRK

-612 FFSWSGSLQRE
+612 FLNWSGSLQRE

-640 TPDGLLPS
+640 TSDSLLPS

-680 ISLNSNFQLAPFLD
+680 ISLNSNFQIAPFLD
-694 LGTVWNAANN
+694 LGTVWNVANN
-704 PNKLSS
+704 PNQLSS
-710 QTFLISSGLGIIW
+710 EPFLISSGLGIIW
-723 KPFKVLQLRL
+723 KPFKFIQLRL

-741 LEDKGNNIQDDGL
+741 LQDKGNNIQDDGL
-754 YFNINFQP
+754 YFNINVQPYF

>member
-1 MLPGL
+1 MNWYLGQYLLMVPGL
-6 LIVLGNLPVAQAISS
+6 LVVLGNLPPAQAISN

-49 PSLDSLASQQ
+49 PSLDSLASQK
-59 SNYSVKVSPSLVN
+59 SDYSVKVSPSLVN
-72 SGVTVSIFNCKL
+72 SGITVSIFDCKL
-84 ESQACLIGNFSVN
+84 ESQACLIGNFSVS
-97 SPTSSGSQ
+97 SPTASGSK

-173 SVPINKLSNNDNLSI
+173 SVPINKLSNNDNLSV
-188 KNINEAS
+188 KNSSETS

-203 IKPNSDNTDK
+203 IKPNSDNT
-213 PETPKRNNPSP
+213 R
-224 DNQVSTITSTDTHT
+224 T

-247 IKIKPTVKVKPTA
+247 IKIKPTVKVKPPA
-260 IPETPSKPKIAL
+260 ITEITSKPKIAL
-272 LPIRN
+272 LPIRS
-277 IQIKGNTVFPEDKF
+277 IQIKGNTVFSEDKF

-303 TQEDYIQTIQNIT
+303 TQQEYIQTIQNIT

-338 PNRGIV
+338 PNRGII
-344 QINVTESSLK
+344 QINITESYLK
-354 NITVEG
+354 NIRVEG
-360 TQRLKSYVLSRLQLS
+360 TQQLKSYVLNRLQLS
-375 KTEIIN
+375 NTEIIN
-381 TGKIEDKLRLLRQ
+381 TAKIEDKLRLLKQ
-394 DPLFTDVTATIKPL
+394 DSLFTDVIATIKPL
-408 NNQEKQLVVTVKE
+408 NNHEKELVVTVKE
-421 APAVA
+421 APTVA
-426 TNVSIDNFSPATV
+426 ANVSVDNFSPATV

-445 VGLKYRNLTGL
+445 VGLNYRNLTGL

-462 NSTISNTGGNKLFTV
+462 NSTISNTGGNKLFAV
-477 GYQVPLNVMNGSLQL
+477 GYQVPLNAMNGSLQL
-492 SATFNSTRVTQSPF
+492 SATFNSTKVTQSPF

-571 SVRQDYRK
+571 AFRQDYRK

-599 NPTTNDSPVPDGY
+599 NPSTNDSPVPDGY
-612 FFSWSGSLQRE
+612 FLNWSGSLQRE

-640 TPDGLLPS
+640 TSDSLLPS

-680 ISLNSNFQLAPFLD
+680 ISLNSNFQIAPFLD
-694 LGTVWNAANN
+694 LGTVWNVANN
-704 PNKLSS
+704 PNQLSS
-710 QTFLISSGLGIIW
+710 QPFLISSGLGIIW
-723 KPFKVLQLRL
+723 KPFKFIQLRL

-741 LEDKGNNIQDDGL
+741 LQDKGNNIQDDGL
-754 YFNINFQP
+754 YFNINVQPYF

>member
-1 MLPGL
+1 MNWYLGQYLLMVPGL
-6 LIVLGNLPVAQAISS
+6 LVVLGNLPPAQAISN

-49 PSLDSLASQQ
+49 PSLDSLASQK
-59 SNYSVKVSPSLVN
+59 SDYSVKVSPSLVN
-72 SGVTVSIFNCKL
+72 SGITVSIFDCKL
-84 ESQACLIGNFSVN
+84 ESQACLIGNFSVS
-97 SPTSSGSQ
+97 SPTASGSK

-173 SVPINKLSNNDNLSI
+173 SVPINKLSNNDNLSV
-188 KNINEAS
+188 KNSSETS

-203 IKPNSDNTDK
+203 IKPNSDNT
-213 PETPKRNNPSP
+213 R
-224 DNQVSTITSTDTHT
+224 T

-247 IKIKPTVKVKPTA
+247 IKINPTVKVKPPA
-260 IPETPSKPKIAL
+260 ITEITSKPKIAL
-272 LPIRN
+272 LPIRS
-277 IQIKGNTVFPEDKF
+277 IQIKGNTVFSEDKF

-303 TQEDYIQTIQNIT
+303 TQQEYIQTIQNIT

-338 PNRGIV
+338 PNRGII
-344 QINVTESSLK
+344 QINITESYLK
-354 NITVEG
+354 NIRVEG
-360 TQRLKSYVLSRLQLS
+360 TQQLKSYVLNRLQLS
-375 KTEIIN
+375 NTEIIN
-381 TGKIEDKLRLLRQ
+381 TAKIEDKLRLLKQ
-394 DPLFTDVTATIKPL
+394 DSLFTDVIATIKPL
-408 NNQEKQLVVTVKE
+408 NNHEKELVVTVKE
-421 APAVA
+421 APTVA
-426 TNVSIDNFSPATV
+426 ANVSVDNFSPATV
-439 GSERVN
+439 GYERVN
-445 VGLKYRNLTGL
+445 VGLNYRNLTGL

-462 NSTISNTGGNKLFTV
+462 NSTISNTGGNKLFAV
-477 GYQVPLNVMNGSLQL
+477 GYQVPLNAMNGSLQL
-492 SATFNSTRVTQSPF
+492 SATFNSTKVTQSPF

-571 SVRQDYRK
+571 AFRQDYRK

-612 FFSWSGSLQRE
+612 FLNWSGSLQRE

-640 TPDGLLPS
+640 TSDSLLPS

-680 ISLNSNFQLAPFLD
+680 ISLNSNFQIAPFLD
-694 LGTVWNAANN
+694 LGTVWNVANN
-704 PNKLSS
+704 PNQLSS
-710 QTFLISSGLGIIW
+710 QPFLISSGLGIIW
-723 KPFKVLQLRL
+723 KPFKFIQLRL

-741 LEDKGNNIQDDGL
+741 LQDKGNNIQDDGL
-754 YFNINFQP
+754 YFNINVQPYF

>member
-1 MLPGL
+1 MNWYLGQYLLMVPGL
-6 LIVLGNLPVAQAISS
+6 LVVLGNLPPAQAISN

-59 SNYSVKVSPSLVN
+59 SDYSVKVSPSLVN
-72 SGVTVSIFNCKL
+72 SGITVSIFDCKL
-84 ESQACLIGNFSVN
+84 ESQACLIGNFSVS
-97 SPTSSGSQ
+97 SPTASGSK

-173 SVPINKLSNNDNLSI
+173 SVPINKLSNNDNLSV
-188 KNINEAS
+188 KNSSETS

-203 IKPNSDNTDK
+203 IKPNSDNT
-213 PETPKRNNPSP
+213 R
-224 DNQVSTITSTDTHT
+224 T

-247 IKIKPTVKVKPTA
+247 IKINPTVKVKPPA
-260 IPETPSKPKIAL
+260 ITEITSKPKIAL
-272 LPIRN
+272 LPIRS
-277 IQIKGNTVFPEDKF
+277 IQIKGNTVFSEDKF

-303 TQEDYIQTIQNIT
+303 TQQEYIQTIQNIT

-338 PNRGIV
+338 PNRGII
-344 QINVTESSLK
+344 QINITESYLK
-354 NITVEG
+354 NIRVEG
-360 TQRLKSYVLSRLQLS
+360 TQQLKSYVLNRLQLS
-375 KTEIIN
+375 NTEIIN
-381 TGKIEDKLRLLRQ
+381 TAKIEDKLRLLKQ
-394 DPLFTDVTATIKPL
+394 DSLFTDVIATIKPL
-408 NNQEKQLVVTVKE
+408 NNHEKELVVTVKE
-421 APAVA
+421 APTVA
-426 TNVSIDNFSPATV
+426 ANVSVDNFSPATV

-445 VGLKYRNLTGL
+445 VGLNYRNLTGL

-462 NSTISNTGGNKLFTV
+462 NSTISNTGGNKLFAV
-477 GYQVPLNVMNGSLQL
+477 GYQVPLNAMNGSLQL
-492 SATFNSTRVTQSPF
+492 SATFNSTKVTQSPF

-571 SVRQDYRK
+571 AFRQDYRK

-612 FFSWSGSLQRE
+612 FLNWSGSLQRE

-640 TPDGLLPS
+640 TPDSLLPS

-680 ISLNSNFQLAPFLD
+680 ISLNSNFQIAPFLD
-694 LGTVWNAANN
+694 LGTVWNVANN
-704 PNKLSS
+704 PNQLSS
-710 QTFLISSGLGIIW
+710 QPFLISSGLGIIW
-723 KPFKVLQLRL
+723 KPFKFIQLRL

-741 LEDKGNNIQDDGL
+741 LQDKGNNIQDDGL
-754 YFNINFQP
+754 YFNINVQPYF

>member
-1 MLPGL
+1 MNWYLGQYLLMVPGL
-6 LIVLGNLPVAQAISS
+6 LVVLGNLPPAQAISN

-49 PSLDSLASQQ
+49 PSLDSLASQK
-59 SNYSVKVSPSLVN
+59 SDYSVKVSPSLVN
-72 SGVTVSIFNCKL
+72 SGITVSIFDCKL
-84 ESQACLIGNFSVN
+84 ESQACLIGNFSVS
-97 SPTSSGSQ
+97 SPTASGSK

-173 SVPINKLSNNDNLSI
+173 SVPINKLSNNDNLSV
-188 KNINEAS
+188 KNSSETS

-203 IKPNSDNTDK
+203 IKPNSDNT
-213 PETPKRNNPSP
+213 R
-224 DNQVSTITSTDTHT
+224 T

-247 IKIKPTVKVKPTA
+247 IKINPTVKVKPPA
-260 IPETPSKPKIAL
+260 ITEITSKPKIAL
-272 LPIRN
+272 LPIRS
-277 IQIKGNTVFPEDKF
+277 IQIKGNTVFSEDKF

-303 TQEDYIQTIQNIT
+303 TQQEYIQTIQNIT

-338 PNRGIV
+338 PNRGII
-344 QINVTESSLK
+344 QINITESYLK
-354 NITVEG
+354 NIRVEG
-360 TQRLKSYVLSRLQLS
+360 TQQLKSYVLNRLQLS
-375 KTEIIN
+375 NTEIIN
-381 TGKIEDKLRLLRQ
+381 TAKIEDKLRLLKQ
-394 DPLFTDVTATIKPL
+394 DSLFTDVIATIKPL
-408 NNQEKQLVVTVKE
+408 NNHEKELVVTVKE
-421 APAVA
+421 APTVA
-426 TNVSIDNFSPATV
+426 ANVSVDNFSPATV

-445 VGLKYRNLTGL
+445 VGLNYRNLTGL

-462 NSTISNTGGNKLFTV
+462 NSTISNTGGNKLFAV
-477 GYQVPLNVMNGSLQL
+477 GYQVPLNAMNGSLQL
-492 SATFNSTRVTQSPF
+492 SATFNSTKVTQSPF

-557 FGPDKDGVSRTSVV
+557 FGPNKDGVSRTSVV
-571 SVRQDYRK
+571 AFRQDYRK

-612 FFSWSGSLQRE
+612 FLNWSGSLQRE

-640 TPDGLLPS
+640 TSDSLLPS

-680 ISLNSNFQLAPFLD
+680 ISLNSNFQIAPFLD
-694 LGTVWNAANN
+694 LGTVWNVANN
-704 PNKLSS
+704 PNQLSS
-710 QTFLISSGLGIIW
+710 QPFLISSGLGIIW
-723 KPFKVLQLRL
+723 KPFKFIQLRL

-741 LEDKGNNIQDDGL
+741 LQDKGNNIQDDGL
-754 YFNINFQP
+754 YFNINVQPYF

>member
-1 MLPGL
+1 MNWYLGQYLLMVPGL
-6 LIVLGNLPVAQAISS
+6 LVVLGNLPPAQAISN

-49 PSLDSLASQQ
+49 PSLDSLASQK
-59 SNYSVKVSPSLVN
+59 SDYSVKVSPSLVN
-72 SGVTVSIFNCKL
+72 SGITVSIFDCKL
-84 ESQACLIGNFSVN
+84 ESQACLIGNFSVS
-97 SPTSSGSQ
+97 SPTASGSK

-173 SVPINKLSNNDNLSI
+173 SVPINKLSNNDNLSV
-188 KNINEAS
+188 KNSSETS

-203 IKPNSDNTDK
+203 IKPNSDNT
-213 PETPKRNNPSP
+213 R
-224 DNQVSTITSTDTHT
+224 T
-238 SAVEFTKPS
+238 SALEFTKPS
-247 IKIKPTVKVKPTA
+247 IKIKPTVKVKPPA
-260 IPETPSKPKIAL
+260 ITEITSKPKIAL
-272 LPIRN
+272 LPIRS
-277 IQIKGNTVFPEDKF
+277 IQIKGNTVFSEDKF

-303 TQEDYIQTIQNIT
+303 TQQEYIQTIQNIT

-338 PNRGIV
+338 PNRGII
-344 QINVTESSLK
+344 QINITESYLK
-354 NITVEG
+354 NIRVEG
-360 TQRLKSYVLSRLQLS
+360 TQQLKSYVLNRLQLS
-375 KTEIIN
+375 NTEIIN
-381 TGKIEDKLRLLRQ
+381 TAKIEDKLRLLKQ
-394 DPLFTDVTATIKPL
+394 DSLFTDVIATIKPL
-408 NNQEKQLVVTVKE
+408 NNHEKELVVTVKE
-421 APAVA
+421 APTVA
-426 TNVSIDNFSPATV
+426 ANVSVDNFSPATV

-445 VGLKYRNLTGL
+445 VGLNYRNLTGL

-462 NSTISNTGGNKLFTV
+462 NSTISNTGGNKLFAV
-477 GYQVPLNVMNGSLQL
+477 GYQVPLNAMNGSLQL
-492 SATFNSTRVTQSPF
+492 SATFNSTKVTQSPF

-571 SVRQDYRK
+571 AFRQDYRK

-612 FFSWSGSLQRE
+612 FLNWSGSLQRE

-640 TPDGLLPS
+640 TPDSLLPS

-680 ISLNSNFQLAPFLD
+680 ISLNSNFQIAPFLD
-694 LGTVWNAANN
+694 LGTVWNVANN
-704 PNKLSS
+704 PNQLSS
-710 QTFLISSGLGIIW
+710 QPFLISSGLGIIW
-723 KPFKVLQLRL
+723 KPFKFIQLRL

-741 LEDKGNNIQDDGL
+741 LQDKGNNIQDDGL
-754 YFNINFQP
+754 YFNINVQPYF

>member
-1 MLPGL
+1 MNWYLGQYLLMVPGL
-6 LIVLGNLPVAQAISS
+6 LVVLGNLPPAQAISN

-49 PSLDSLASQQ
+49 PSLDSLASQK
-59 SNYSVKVSPSLVN
+59 SDYSVKVSPSLVN
-72 SGVTVSIFNCKL
+72 SGITVSIFDCKL
-84 ESQACLIGNFSVN
+84 ESQACLIGNFSVS
-97 SPTSSGSQ
+97 SPTASGSK

-153 IRFRDKNP
+153 IRFSDKNP

-173 SVPINKLSNNDNLSI
+173 SVPINKLSNNDNLSV
-188 KNINEAS
+188 KNSSETS

-203 IKPNSDNTDK
+203 IKPNSDNT
-213 PETPKRNNPSP
+213 R
-224 DNQVSTITSTDTHT
+224 T

-247 IKIKPTVKVKPTA
+247 IKIKPTVKVKPPAT
-260 IPETPSKPKIAL
+260 SKPKIAL
-272 LPIRN
+272 LPIRS
-277 IQIKGNTVFPEDKF
+277 IQIKGNTVFSEDKF

-303 TQEDYIQTIQNIT
+303 TQQEYIQTIQNIT

-338 PNRGIV
+338 PNRGII
-344 QINVTESSLK
+344 QINITESYLK
-354 NITVEG
+354 NIRVEG
-360 TQRLKSYVLSRLQLS
+360 TQQLKSYVLNRLQLS
-375 KTEIIN
+375 NTEIIN
-381 TGKIEDKLRLLRQ
+381 TAKIEDKLRLLKQ
-394 DPLFTDVTATIKPL
+394 DSLFTDVIATIKPL
-408 NNQEKQLVVTVKE
+408 NNHEKELVVTVKE
-421 APAVA
+421 APTVA
-426 TNVSIDNFSPATV
+426 ANVSVDNFSPATV

-445 VGLKYRNLTGL
+445 VGLNYRNLTGL

-462 NSTISNTGGNKLFTV
+462 NSTISNTGGNKLFAV
-477 GYQVPLNVMNGSLQL
+477 GYQVPLNAMNGSLQL
-492 SATFNSTRVTQSPF
+492 SATFNSTKVTQSPF

-571 SVRQDYRK
+571 AFRQDYRK

-612 FFSWSGSLQRE
+612 FLNWSGSLQRE

-640 TPDGLLPS
+640 TSDSLLPS

-680 ISLNSNFQLAPFLD
+680 ISLNSNFQIAPFLD
-694 LGTVWNAANN
+694 LGTVWNVANN
-704 PNKLSS
+704 PNQLSS
-710 QTFLISSGLGIIW
+710 QPFLISSGLGIIW
-723 KPFKVLQLRL
+723 KPFKFIQLRL

-741 LEDKGNNIQDDGL
+741 LQDKGNNIQDDGL
-754 YFNINFQP
+754 YFNINVQPYF

>member
-1 MLPGL
+1 MNWYLGQYLLMVPGL
-6 LIVLGNLPVAQAISS
+6 LVVLGNLPPAQAISN

-49 PSLDSLASQQ
+49 PSLDSLASQK
-59 SNYSVKVSPSLVN
+59 SDYSVKVSPSLVN
-72 SGVTVSIFNCKL
+72 SGITVSIFDCKL
-84 ESQACLIGNFSVN
+84 ESQACLIGNFSVS
-97 SPTSSGSQ
+97 SPTASGSK

-173 SVPINKLSNNDNLSI
+173 SVPINKLSNNDNLSV
-188 KNINEAS
+188 KNSSETS

-203 IKPNSDNTDK
+203 IKPNSDNT
-213 PETPKRNNPSP
+213 R
-224 DNQVSTITSTDTHT
+224 T

-247 IKIKPTVKVKPTA
+247 IKIKPTVKVKPPA
-260 IPETPSKPKIAL
+260 ITEITSKPKIAL
-272 LPIRN
+272 LPIRS
-277 IQIKGNTVFPEDKF
+277 IQIKGNTVFSEDKF

-303 TQEDYIQTIQNIT
+303 TQQEYIQTIQNIT

-338 PNRGIV
+338 PNRGII
-344 QINVTESSLK
+344 QINITESYLK
-354 NITVEG
+354 NIRVEG
-360 TQRLKSYVLSRLQLS
+360 TQQLKSYVLNRLQLS

-381 TGKIEDKLRLLRQ
+381 TAKIEDKLRLLKQ
-394 DPLFTDVTATIKPL
+394 DSLFTDVIATIKPL
-408 NNQEKQLVVTVKE
+408 NNHEKELVVTVKE
-421 APAVA
+421 APTVA
-426 TNVSIDNFSPATV
+426 ANVSVDNFSPATV

-445 VGLKYRNLTGL
+445 VGLNYRNLTGL

-462 NSTISNTGGNKLFTV
+462 NSTISNTGGNKLFAV
-477 GYQVPLNVMNGSLQL
+477 GYQVPLNAMNGSLQL
-492 SATFNSTRVTQSPF
+492 SATFNSTKVTQSPF

-571 SVRQDYRK
+571 AFRQDYRK

-612 FFSWSGSLQRE
+612 FLNWSGSLQRE

-640 TPDGLLPS
+640 TPDSLLPS

-680 ISLNSNFQLAPFLD
+680 ISLNSNFQIAPFLD
-694 LGTVWNAANN
+694 LGTVWNVANN
-704 PNKLSS
+704 PNQLSS
-710 QTFLISSGLGIIW
+710 QPFLISSGLGIIW
-723 KPFKVLQLRL
+723 KPFKFIQLRL

-741 LEDKGNNIQDDGL
+741 LQDKGNNIQDDGL
-754 YFNINFQP
+754 YFNINVQPYF

>member
-1 MLPGL
+1 MNWYLGQYLLMVPGL
-6 LIVLGNLPVAQAISS
+6 LVVLGNLPPAQAISN

-49 PSLDSLASQQ
+49 PSLDSLASQK
-59 SNYSVKVSPSLVN
+59 SDYSVKVSPSLVN
-72 SGVTVSIFNCKL
+72 SGITVSIFDCKL
-84 ESQACLIGNFSVN
+84 ESQACLIGNFSVS
-97 SPTSSGSQ
+97 SPTALGSK

-173 SVPINKLSNNDNLSI
+173 SVPINKLSNNDNLSV
-188 KNINEAS
+188 KNSSETS

-203 IKPNSDNTDK
+203 IKPNSDNT
-213 PETPKRNNPSP
+213 R
-224 DNQVSTITSTDTHT
+224 T

-247 IKIKPTVKVKPTA
+247 IKIKPTVKVKPPA
-260 IPETPSKPKIAL
+260 ITEITSKPKIAL
-272 LPIRN
+272 LPIRS
-277 IQIKGNTVFPEDKF
+277 IQIKGNTVFSEDKF

-303 TQEDYIQTIQNIT
+303 TQQEYIQTIQNIT

-338 PNRGIV
+338 PNRGII
-344 QINVTESSLK
+344 QINITESYLK
-354 NITVEG
+354 NIRVEG
-360 TQRLKSYVLSRLQLS
+360 TQQLKSYVLNRLQLS
-375 KTEIIN
+375 NTEIIN
-381 TGKIEDKLRLLRQ
+381 TAKIEDKLRLLKQ
-394 DPLFTDVTATIKPL
+394 DSLFTDVIATIKPL
-408 NNQEKQLVVTVKE
+408 NNHEKELVVTVKE

-426 TNVSIDNFSPATV
+426 ANVSVDNFSPATV

-445 VGLKYRNLTGL
+445 VGLNYRNLTGL

-462 NSTISNTGGNKLFTV
+462 NSTISNTGGNKLFAV
-477 GYQVPLNVMNGSLQL
+477 GYQVPLNAMNGSLQL
-492 SATFNSTRVTQSPF
+492 SATFNSTKVTQSPF

-557 FGPDKDGVSRTSVV
+557 FGPNKDGISRTSVV
-571 SVRQDYRK
+571 SFRQDYRK

-612 FFSWSGSLQRE
+612 FLNWSGSLQRE

-633 VRANAQI
+633 IRANAQI
-640 TPDGLLPS
+640 TPDSLLPS

-680 ISLNSNFQLAPFLD
+680 ISLNSNFQIAPFLD
-694 LGTVWNAANN
+694 LGTVWNVANN
-704 PNKLSS
+704 PNQLSS
-710 QTFLISSGLGIIW
+710 QPFLISSGLGIIW
-723 KPFKVLQLRL
+723 KPFKFIQLRL

-741 LEDKGNNIQDDGL
+741 LQDKGNNIQDDGL
-754 YFNINFQP
+754 YFNINVQPYF

>member
-1 MLPGL
+1 MNWYLGQYLLMVPGL
-6 LIVLGNLPVAQAISS
+6 LVVLGNLPPAQAISN

-49 PSLDSLASQQ
+49 PSLDSLASQK
-59 SNYSVKVSPSLVN
+59 SDYSVKVSPSLVN
-72 SGVTVSIFNCKL
+72 SGITVSIFDCKL
-84 ESQACLIGNFSVN
+84 ESQACLIGNFSVS
-97 SPTSSGSQ
+97 SPTASGSK

-173 SVPINKLSNNDNLSI
+173 SVPINKLSNNDNLSV
-188 KNINEAS
+188 KNSSETS

-203 IKPNSDNTDK
+203 IKPNSDNT
-213 PETPKRNNPSP
+213 R
-224 DNQVSTITSTDTHT
+224 T
-238 SAVEFTKPS
+238 SALEFTKPS
-247 IKIKPTVKVKPTA
+247 IKIKPTVKVKPPA
-260 IPETPSKPKIAL
+260 ITEITSKPKIAL
-272 LPIRN
+272 LPIRS
-277 IQIKGNTVFPEDKF
+277 IQIKGNTVFSEDKF

-303 TQEDYIQTIQNIT
+303 TQQEYIQTIQNIT

-338 PNRGIV
+338 PNRGII
-344 QINVTESSLK
+344 QINITESYLK
-354 NITVEG
+354 NIRVEG
-360 TQRLKSYVLSRLQLS
+360 TQRLKSYVLNRLQLS

-381 TGKIEDKLRLLRQ
+381 TAKIEDKLRLLKE
-394 DPLFTDVTATIKPL
+394 DSLFTDVIATIKPL
-408 NNQEKQLVVTVKE
+408 NNHEKELVVTVKE
-421 APAVA
+421 APTVA
-426 TNVSIDNFSPATV
+426 ANVSVDNFSPATV

-445 VGLKYRNLTGL
+445 VGLNYRNLTGL

-462 NSTISNTGGNKLFTV
+462 NSTISNTGGNKLFAV
-477 GYQVPLNVMNGSLQL
+477 GYQVPLNAMNGSLQL
-492 SATFNSTRVTQSPF
+492 SATFNSTKVTQSPF

-571 SVRQDYRK
+571 AFRQDYRK

-612 FFSWSGSLQRE
+612 FLNWSGSLQRE

-640 TPDGLLPS
+640 TPDSLLPS

-680 ISLNSNFQLAPFLD
+680 ISLNSNFQIAPFLD
-694 LGTVWNAANN
+694 LGTVWNVANN
-704 PNKLSS
+704 PNQLSS
-710 QTFLISSGLGIIW
+710 QPFLISSGLGIIW
-723 KPFKVLQLRL
+723 KPFKFIQLRL

-741 LEDKGNNIQDDGL
+741 LQDKGNNIQDDGL
-754 YFNINFQP
+754 YFNINVQPYF

>member
-1 MLPGL
+1 MNWYLGQYLLMVPGL
-6 LIVLGNLPVAQAISS
+6 LVVLGNLPPAQAISN

-49 PSLDSLASQQ
+49 PSLDSLASQK
-59 SNYSVKVSPSLVN
+59 SDYSVKVSPSLVN
-72 SGVTVSIFNCKL
+72 SGITVSIFDCKL
-84 ESQACLIGNFSVN
+84 ESQACLIGNFSVS
-97 SPTSSGSQ
+97 SPTASGSK

-173 SVPINKLSNNDNLSI
+173 SVPINKLSNNDNLSV
-188 KNINEAS
+188 KNSSETS

-203 IKPNSDNTDK
+203 IKPNSDNT
-213 PETPKRNNPSP
+213 R
-224 DNQVSTITSTDTHT
+224 T

-247 IKIKPTVKVKPTA
+247 IKIKPTVKVKPPA
-260 IPETPSKPKIAL
+260 ITEITSKPKIAL
-272 LPIRN
+272 LPIRS
-277 IQIKGNTVFPEDKF
+277 IQIKGNTVFSEDKF

-303 TQEDYIQTIQNIT
+303 TQQEYIQTIQNIT

-338 PNRGIV
+338 PNRGII
-344 QINVTESSLK
+344 QINITESYLK
-354 NITVEG
+354 NIRVEG
-360 TQRLKSYVLSRLQLS
+360 TQQLKSYVLNRLQLS
-375 KTEIIN
+375 NTEIIN
-381 TGKIEDKLRLLRQ
+381 TAKIEDKLRLLKQ
-394 DPLFTDVTATIKPL
+394 DSLFTDVIATIKPL
-408 NNQEKQLVVTVKE
+408 NNHEKELVVTVKE
-421 APAVA
+421 APTVA
-426 TNVSIDNFSPATV
+426 ANVSVDNFSPATV

-445 VGLKYRNLTGL
+445 VGLNYRNLTGL

-462 NSTISNTGGNKLFTV
+462 NSTISNTGGNKLFAV
-477 GYQVPLNVMNGSLQL
+477 GYQVPLNAMNGSLQL
-492 SATFNSTRVTQSPF
+492 SATFNSTKVTQSPF

-571 SVRQDYRK
+571 AFRQDYRK

-612 FFSWSGSLQRE
+612 FLNWSGSLQRE

-633 VRANAQI
+633 IRANAQI
-640 TPDGLLPS
+640 TPDSLLPS

-680 ISLNSNFQLAPFLD
+680 ISLNSNFQIAPFLD
-694 LGTVWNAANN
+694 LGTVWNVANN
-704 PNKLSS
+704 PNQLSS
-710 QTFLISSGLGIIW
+710 QPFLISSGLGIIW
-723 KPFKVLQLRL
+723 KPFKFIQLRL

-741 LEDKGNNIQDDGL
+741 LQDKGNNIQDDGL
-754 YFNINFQP
+754 YFNINVQPYF

>member
-1 MLPGL
+1 MNWYLGQYLLMVPGL
-6 LIVLGNLPVAQAISS
+6 LVVLGNLPPAQAISN

-49 PSLDSLASQQ
+49 PSLDSLASQK
-59 SNYSVKVSPSLVN
+59 SDYSVKVSPSLVN
-72 SGVTVSIFNCKL
+72 SGITVSIFDCKL
-84 ESQACLIGNFSVN
+84 ESQACLIGNFSVS
-97 SPTSSGSQ
+97 SPTASGSK

-173 SVPINKLSNNDNLSI
+173 SVPINKLSNNDNLSV
-188 KNINEAS
+188 KNSSETS

-203 IKPNSDNTDK
+203 IKPNSDNT
-213 PETPKRNNPSP
+213 R
-224 DNQVSTITSTDTHT
+224 T

-247 IKIKPTVKVKPTA
+247 IKIKPTVKVKPPA
-260 IPETPSKPKIAL
+260 ITEITSKPKIAL
-272 LPIRN
+272 LPIRS
-277 IQIKGNTVFPEDKF
+277 IQIKGNTVFSEDKF

-303 TQEDYIQTIQNIT
+303 TQQEYIQTIQNIT

-338 PNRGIV
+338 PNRGII
-344 QINVTESSLK
+344 QINITESYLK
-354 NITVEG
+354 NIRVEG
-360 TQRLKSYVLSRLQLS
+360 TQRLKSYVLNRLQLS

-381 TGKIEDKLRLLRQ
+381 TAKIEDKLRLLKQ
-394 DPLFTDVTATIKPL
+394 DSLFTDVIATIKPL
-408 NNQEKQLVVTVKE
+408 NNHEKELVVTVKE
-421 APAVA
+421 APTVA
-426 TNVSIDNFSPATV
+426 ANVSVNNFSPATV
-439 GSERVN
+439 GSEGVN
-445 VGLKYRNLTGL
+445 VGLNYRNLTGL

-462 NSTISNTGGNKLFTV
+462 NSTISNTGGNKLFAI
-477 GYQVPLNVMNGSLQL
+477 GYQVPLNAMNGSLQL
-492 SATFNSTRVTQSPF
+492 SATFNSTKVTQSPF

-571 SVRQDYRK
+571 AFRQDYRK

-612 FFSWSGSLQRE
+612 FLNWSGSLQRE

-633 VRANAQI
+633 IRANAQI
-640 TPDGLLPS
+640 TPDSLLPS

-680 ISLNSNFQLAPFLD
+680 ISLNSNFQIAPFLD
-694 LGTVWNAANN
+694 LGTVWNVANN
-704 PNKLSS
+704 PNQLSS
-710 QTFLISSGLGIIW
+710 QPFLISSGLGIIW
-723 KPFKVLQLRL
+723 KPFKFIQLRL

-741 LEDKGNNIQDDGL
+741 LQDKGNNIQDDGL
-754 YFNINFQP
+754 YFNINVQPYF

>member
-1 MLPGL
+1 MNWYLGQYLLMVPGL
-6 LIVLGNLPVAQAISS
+6 LVVLGNLPPAQAISN

-49 PSLDSLASQQ
+49 PSLDSLASQK
-59 SNYSVKVSPSLVN
+59 SDYSVKVSPSLVN
-72 SGVTVSIFNCKL
+72 SGITVSIFDCKL
-84 ESQACLIGNFSVN
+84 ESQACLIGNFSVS
-97 SPTSSGSQ
+97 SPTASGSK

-173 SVPINKLSNNDNLSI
+173 SVPINKLSNNDNLSV
-188 KNINEAS
+188 KNSSETS

-203 IKPNSDNTDK
+203 IKPNSDNT
-213 PETPKRNNPSP
+213 R
-224 DNQVSTITSTDTHT
+224 T

-247 IKIKPTVKVKPTA
+247 IKINPTVKVKPPA
-260 IPETPSKPKIAL
+260 ITEITSKPKIAL
-272 LPIRN
+272 LPIRS
-277 IQIKGNTVFPEDKF
+277 IQIKGNTVFSEDKF

-303 TQEDYIQTIQNIT
+303 TQQEYIQTIQNIT

-338 PNRGIV
+338 PNRGII
-344 QINVTESSLK
+344 QINITESYLK
-354 NITVEG
+354 NIRVEG
-360 TQRLKSYVLSRLQLS
+360 TQQLKSYVLNRLQLS
-375 KTEIIN
+375 NIEIIN
-381 TGKIEDKLRLLRQ
+381 TAKIEDKLRLLKQ
-394 DPLFTDVTATIKPL
+394 DSLFTDVIATIKPL
-408 NNQEKQLVVTVKE
+408 NNHEKELVVTVKE
-421 APAVA
+421 APTVA
-426 TNVSIDNFSPATV
+426 ANVSVDNFSPATV

-445 VGLKYRNLTGL
+445 VGLNYRNLTGL

-462 NSTISNTGGNKLFTV
+462 NSTISNTGGNKLFAV
-477 GYQVPLNVMNGSLQL
+477 GYQVPLNAMNGSLQL
-492 SATFNSTRVTQSPF
+492 SATFNSTKVTQSPF

-571 SVRQDYRK
+571 AFRQDYRK

-612 FFSWSGSLQRE
+612 FLNWSGSLQRE

-640 TPDGLLPS
+640 TPDSLLPS

-680 ISLNSNFQLAPFLD
+680 ISLNSNFQIAPFLD
-694 LGTVWNAANN
+694 LGTVWNVANN
-704 PNKLSS
+704 PNQLSS
-710 QTFLISSGLGIIW
+710 QPFLISSGLGIIW
-723 KPFKVLQLRL
+723 KPFKFIQLRL

-741 LEDKGNNIQDDGL
+741 LQDKGNNIQDDGL
-754 YFNINFQP
+754 YFNINVQPYF

>member
-1 MLPGL
+1 MNWYLGQYLLMVPGL
-6 LIVLGNLPVAQAISS
+6 LVVLGNLPPAQAISN

-49 PSLDSLASQQ
+49 PSLDSLASQK
-59 SNYSVKVSPSLVN
+59 SDYSVKVSPSLVN
-72 SGVTVSIFNCKL
+72 SGITVSIFDCKL
-84 ESQACLIGNFSVN
+84 ESQACLIGNFSVS
-97 SPTSSGSQ
+97 SPTASGSK

-173 SVPINKLSNNDNLSI
+173 SVPINKLSNNDNLSV
-188 KNINEAS
+188 KNSSETS

-203 IKPNSDNTDK
+203 IKPNSDNT
-213 PETPKRNNPSP
+213 R
-224 DNQVSTITSTDTHT
+224 T

-247 IKIKPTVKVKPTA
+247 IKINPTVKVKPPA
-260 IPETPSKPKIAL
+260 ITEITSKPKIAL
-272 LPIRN
+272 LPIRS
-277 IQIKGNTVFPEDKF
+277 IQIKGNTVFSEDKF

-303 TQEDYIQTIQNIT
+303 IQTIQNIT

-338 PNRGIV
+338 PNRGII
-344 QINVTESSLK
+344 QINITESYLK
-354 NITVEG
+354 NIRVEG
-360 TQRLKSYVLSRLQLS
+360 TQQLKSYVLNRLQLS
-375 KTEIIN
+375 NTEIIN
-381 TGKIEDKLRLLRQ
+381 TAKIEDKLRLLKQ
-394 DPLFTDVTATIKPL
+394 DSLFTDVIATIKPL
-408 NNQEKQLVVTVKE
+408 NNHEKELVVTVKE
-421 APAVA
+421 APTVA
-426 TNVSIDNFSPATV
+426 ANVSVDNFSPATV

-445 VGLKYRNLTGL
+445 VGLNYRNLTGL

-462 NSTISNTGGNKLFTV
+462 NSTISNTGGNKLFAV
-477 GYQVPLNVMNGSLQL
+477 GYQVPLNAMNGSLQL
-492 SATFNSTRVTQSPF
+492 SATFNSTKVTQSPF

-571 SVRQDYRK
+571 AFRQDYRK

-612 FFSWSGSLQRE
+612 FLNWSGSLQRE

-640 TPDGLLPS
+640 TSDSLLPS

-680 ISLNSNFQLAPFLD
+680 ISLNSNFQIAPFLD
-694 LGTVWNAANN
+694 LGTVWNVANN
-704 PNKLSS
+704 PNQLSS
-710 QTFLISSGLGIIW
+710 QPFLISSGLGIIW
-723 KPFKVLQLRL
+723 KPFKFIQLRL

-741 LEDKGNNIQDDGL
+741 LQDKGNNIQDDGL
-754 YFNINFQP
+754 YFNINVQPYF

>member
-1 MLPGL
+1 MNWYLGQYLLMVPGL
-6 LIVLGNLPVAQAISS
+6 LVVLGNLPPAQAISN

-49 PSLDSLASQQ
+49 PSLDSLASQK
-59 SNYSVKVSPSLVN
+59 SDYSVKVSPSLVN
-72 SGVTVSIFNCKL
+72 SGITVSIFDCKL
-84 ESQACLIGNFSVN
+84 ESQACLIGNFSVS
-97 SPTSSGSQ
+97 SPTASGSK

-173 SVPINKLSNNDNLSI
+173 SVPINKLSNNDNLSV
-188 KNINEAS
+188 KNSSETS

-203 IKPNSDNTDK
+203 IKPNSDNT
-213 PETPKRNNPSP
+213 R
-224 DNQVSTITSTDTHT
+224 T

-247 IKIKPTVKVKPTA
+247 IKIKPTVKVKPPA
-260 IPETPSKPKIAL
+260 ITEITSKPKIAL
-272 LPIRN
+272 LPIRS
-277 IQIKGNTVFPEDKF
+277 IQIKGNTVFSEDKF

-303 TQEDYIQTIQNIT
+303 TQQEYIQTIQNIT

-338 PNRGIV
+338 PNRGII
-344 QINVTESSLK
+344 QINITESYLK
-354 NITVEG
+354 NIRVEG
-360 TQRLKSYVLSRLQLS
+360 TQQLKSYVLNRLQLS
-375 KTEIIN
+375 NTEIIN
-381 TGKIEDKLRLLRQ
+381 TAKIEDKLRLLKQ
-394 DPLFTDVTATIKPL
+394 DSLFTDVIATIKPL
-408 NNQEKQLVVTVKE
+408 NNHEKELVVTVKE
-421 APAVA
+421 APTVA
-426 TNVSIDNFSPATV
+426 ANVSVDNFSPATV

-445 VGLKYRNLTGL
+445 VGLNYRNLTGL

-462 NSTISNTGGNKLFTV
+462 NSTISNTGGNKLFAV
-477 GYQVPLNVMNGSLQL
+477 GYQVPLNAMNGSLQL
-492 SATFNSTRVTQSPF
+492 SATFNSTKVTQSPF

-557 FGPDKDGVSRTSVV
+557 FGPNKDGISRTSVV
-571 SVRQDYRK
+571 SFRQDYRK

-612 FFSWSGSLQRE
+612 FLNWSGSLQRE

-640 TPDGLLPS
+640 TSDSLLPS

-680 ISLNSNFQLAPFLD
+680 ISLNSNFQIAPFLD
-694 LGTVWNAANN
+694 LGTVWNVANN
-704 PNKLSS
+704 PNQLSS
-710 QTFLISSGLGIIW
+710 QPFLISSGLGIIW
-723 KPFKVLQLRL
+723 KPFKFIQLRL

-741 LEDKGNNIQDDGL
+741 LQDKGNNIQDDGL
-754 YFNINFQP
+754 YFNINVQPYF

>member
-1 MLPGL
+1 MNWYLGQYLLMVPGL
-6 LIVLGNLPVAQAISS
+6 LVVLGNLPPAQAISN

-49 PSLDSLASQQ
+49 PSLDSLASQK
-59 SNYSVKVSPSLVN
+59 SDYSVKVSPSLVN
-72 SGVTVSIFNCKL
+72 SGITVSIFDCKL
-84 ESQACLIGNFSVN
+84 ESQACLIGNFSVS
-97 SPTSSGSQ
+97 SPTASGSK

-173 SVPINKLSNNDNLSI
+173 SVPINKLSNNDNLSV
-188 KNINEAS
+188 KNSSETS

-203 IKPNSDNTDK
+203 IKPNSDNT
-213 PETPKRNNPSP
+213 R
-224 DNQVSTITSTDTHT
+224 T

-247 IKIKPTVKVKPTA
+247 IKIKPTVKVKPPA
-260 IPETPSKPKIAL
+260 ITEITSKPKIAL
-272 LPIRN
+272 LPIRS
-277 IQIKGNTVFPEDKF
+277 IQIKGNTVFSEDKF

-303 TQEDYIQTIQNIT
+303 TQQEYIQTIQNIT

-338 PNRGIV
+338 PNRGII
-344 QINVTESSLK
+344 QINITESYLK
-354 NITVEG
+354 NIRVEG
-360 TQRLKSYVLSRLQLS
+360 TQQLKSYVLNRLQLS
-375 KTEIIN
+375 NTEIIN
-381 TGKIEDKLRLLRQ
+381 TAKIEDKLRLLKQ
-394 DPLFTDVTATIKPL
+394 DSLFTDVIATIKPL
-408 NNQEKQLVVTVKE
+408 NNHEKELVVTVKE
-421 APAVA
+421 APTVA
-426 TNVSIDNFSPATV
+426 ANVSVDNFSPATV

-445 VGLKYRNLTGL
+445 VGLNYRNLTGL

-462 NSTISNTGGNKLFTV
+462 NSTISNTGGNKLFAV
-477 GYQVPLNVMNGSLQL
+477 GYQVPLNAMNGSLQL
-492 SATFNSTRVTQSPF
+492 SATFNSTKVTQSPF

-571 SVRQDYRK
+571 AFRQDYRK

-612 FFSWSGSLQRE
+612 FLNWSGSLQRE

-640 TPDGLLPS
+640 TPDSLLPS

-680 ISLNSNFQLAPFLD
+680 ISLNSNFQIAPFLD
-694 LGTVWNAANN
+694 LGTVWNVANN
-704 PNKLSS
+704 PNQLSS
-710 QTFLISSGLGIIW
+710 QPFLISSGLGIIW
-723 KPFKVLQLRL
+723 KPFKFIQLRL

-741 LEDKGNNIQDDGL
+741 LQDKGNNIQDDGL
-754 YFNINFQP
+754 YFNINVQPYF

>member
-1 MLPGL
+1 MNWYLGQYLLMVPGL
-6 LIVLGNLPVAQAISS
+6 LVVLGNLPPAQAISN

-49 PSLDSLASQQ
+49 PSLDSLASQK
-59 SNYSVKVSPSLVN
+59 SDYSVKVSPSLVN
-72 SGVTVSIFNCKL
+72 SGITVSIFDCKL
-84 ESQACLIGNFSVN
+84 ESQACLIGNFSVS
-97 SPTSSGSQ
+97 SPTASGSK

-173 SVPINKLSNNDNLSI
+173 SVPINKLSNNDNLSV
-188 KNINEAS
+188 KNSSETS

-203 IKPNSDNTDK
+203 IKPNSDNT
-213 PETPKRNNPSP
+213 R
-224 DNQVSTITSTDTHT
+224 T

-247 IKIKPTVKVKPTA
+247 IKINPTVKVKPPA
-260 IPETPSKPKIAL
+260 ITEITSKPKIAL
-272 LPIRN
+272 LPIRS
-277 IQIKGNTVFPEDKF
+277 IQIKGNTVFSEDKF

-303 TQEDYIQTIQNIT
+303 TQQEYIQTIQNIT

-338 PNRGIV
+338 PNRGII
-344 QINVTESSLK
+344 QINITESYLK
-354 NITVEG
+354 NIRVEG
-360 TQRLKSYVLSRLQLS
+360 TQQLKSYVLNRLQLS
-375 KTEIIN
+375 NTEIIN
-381 TGKIEDKLRLLRQ
+381 TAKIEDKLRLLKQ
-394 DPLFTDVTATIKPL
+394 DSLFTDVIATIKPL
-408 NNQEKQLVVTVKE
+408 NNHEKELVVTVKE
-421 APAVA
+421 APTVA
-426 TNVSIDNFSPATV
+426 ANVSVDNFSPATV

-445 VGLKYRNLTGL
+445 VGLNYRNLTGL

-462 NSTISNTGGNKLFTV
+462 NSTISNTGGNKLFAV
-477 GYQVPLNVMNGSLQL
+477 GYQVPLNAMNGSLQL
-492 SATFNSTRVTQSPF
+492 SATFNSTKVTQSPF

-571 SVRQDYRK
+571 AFRQDYRK

-612 FFSWSGSLQRE
+612 FLNWSGSLQRE

-640 TPDGLLPS
+640 TSDSLLPS

-680 ISLNSNFQLAPFLD
+680 ISLNSNFQIAPFLD
-694 LGTVWNAANN
+694 LGTVWNVANN
-704 PNKLSS
+704 PNQLSS
-710 QTFLISSGLGIIW
+710 QPFLISSGLGIIW
-723 KPFKVLQLRL
+723 KPFKFIQLRL

-741 LEDKGNNIQDDGL
+741 LQDKGNNIQDDGL
-754 YFNINFQP
+754 YFNINVQPYF

>member
-1 MLPGL
+1 MNWYLGQYLLMVPGL
-6 LIVLGNLPVAQAISS
+6 LVVLGNLPPAQAISN

-49 PSLDSLASQQ
+49 PSLDSLASQK
-59 SNYSVKVSPSLVN
+59 SDYSVKVSPSLVN
-72 SGVTVSIFNCKL
+72 SGITVSIFDCKL
-84 ESQACLIGNFSVN
+84 ESQACLIGNFSVS
-97 SPTSSGSQ
+97 SPTASGSK

-173 SVPINKLSNNDNLSI
+173 SVPINKLSNNDNLSV
-188 KNINEAS
+188 KNSSETS

-203 IKPNSDNTDK
+203 IKPNSDNT
-213 PETPKRNNPSP
+213 R
-224 DNQVSTITSTDTHT
+224 T

-247 IKIKPTVKVKPTA
+247 IKIKPTVKVKPPA
-260 IPETPSKPKIAL
+260 ITEITSKPKIAL
-272 LPIRN
+272 LPIRS
-277 IQIKGNTVFPEDKF
+277 IQIKGNTVFSEDKF

-303 TQEDYIQTIQNIT
+303 TQQEYIQTIQNIT

-338 PNRGIV
+338 PNRGII
-344 QINVTESSLK
+344 QINITESYLK
-354 NITVEG
+354 NIRVEG
-360 TQRLKSYVLSRLQLS
+360 TQQLKSYVLNRLQLS
-375 KTEIIN
+375 NTEIIN
-381 TGKIEDKLRLLRQ
+381 TAKIEDKLRLLKQ
-394 DPLFTDVTATIKPL
+394 DSLFTDVIATIKPL
-408 NNQEKQLVVTVKE
+408 NNHEKELVVTVKE

-426 TNVSIDNFSPATV
+426 ANVSVDNFSPATV

-445 VGLKYRNLTGL
+445 VGLNYRNLTGL

-462 NSTISNTGGNKLFTV
+462 NSTISNTGGNKLFAV
-477 GYQVPLNVMNGSLQL
+477 GYQVPLNAMNGSLQL
-492 SATFNSTRVTQSPF
+492 SATFNSTKVTQSPF

-571 SVRQDYRK
+571 AFRQDYRK

-612 FFSWSGSLQRE
+612 FLNWSGSLQRE

-633 VRANAQI
+633 IRANAQI
-640 TPDGLLPS
+640 TPDSLLPS

-680 ISLNSNFQLAPFLD
+680 ISLNSNFQIAPFLD
-694 LGTVWNAANN
+694 LGTVWNVANN
-704 PNKLSS
+704 PNQLSS
-710 QTFLISSGLGIIW
+710 QPFLISSGLGIIW
-723 KPFKVLQLRL
+723 KPFKFIQLRL

-741 LEDKGNNIQDDGL
+741 LQDKGNNIQDDGL
-754 YFNINFQP
+754 YFNINVQPYF

>member
-1 MLPGL
+1 MNWYLGQYLLMVPGL
-6 LIVLGNLPVAQAISS
+6 LVVLGNLPPAQAISN

-35 NLVPGLLFRLPSEI
+35 NLVPSLLFRLPSEI
-49 PSLDSLASQQ
+49 PSLDSLASQK
-59 SNYSVKVSPSLVN
+59 SDYSVKVSPSLVN
-72 SGVTVSIFNCKL
+72 SGITVSIFDCKL
-84 ESQACLIGNFSVN
+84 ESQACLIGNFSVS
-97 SPTSSGSQ
+97 SPTASGSK

-173 SVPINKLSNNDNLSI
+173 SVPINKLSNNDNLSV
-188 KNINEAS
+188 KNSSETS

-203 IKPNSDNTDK
+203 IKPNSDNT
-213 PETPKRNNPSP
+213 R
-224 DNQVSTITSTDTHT
+224 T

-247 IKIKPTVKVKPTA
+247 IKINPTVKVKPPA
-260 IPETPSKPKIAL
+260 ITEITSKPKIAL
-272 LPIRN
+272 LPIRS
-277 IQIKGNTVFPEDKF
+277 IQIKGNTVFSEDKF

-303 TQEDYIQTIQNIT
+303 TQQEYIQTIQNIT

-338 PNRGIV
+338 PNRGII
-344 QINVTESSLK
+344 QINITESYLK
-354 NITVEG
+354 NIRVEG
-360 TQRLKSYVLSRLQLS
+360 TQQLKSYVLNRLQLS
-375 KTEIIN
+375 NTEIIN
-381 TGKIEDKLRLLRQ
+381 TAKIEDKLRLLKQ
-394 DPLFTDVTATIKPL
+394 DSLFTDVIATIKPL
-408 NNQEKQLVVTVKE
+408 NNHEKELVVTVKE
-421 APAVA
+421 APTVA
-426 TNVSIDNFSPATV
+426 ANVSVDNFSPATV

-445 VGLKYRNLTGL
+445 VGLNYRNLTGL

-462 NSTISNTGGNKLFTV
+462 NSTISNTGGNKLFAV
-477 GYQVPLNVMNGSLQL
+477 GYQVPLNAMNGSLQL
-492 SATFNSTRVTQSPF
+492 SATFNSTKVTQSPF

-571 SVRQDYRK
+571 AFRQDYRK

-612 FFSWSGSLQRE
+612 FLNWSGSLQRE

-640 TPDGLLPS
+640 TPDSLLPS

-680 ISLNSNFQLAPFLD
+680 ISLNSNFQIAPFLD
-694 LGTVWNAANN
+694 LGTVWNVANN
-704 PNKLSS
+704 PNQLSS
-710 QTFLISSGLGIIW
+710 QPFLISSGLGIIW
-723 KPFKVLQLRL
+723 KPFKFIQLRL

-741 LEDKGNNIQDDGL
+741 LQDKGNNIQDDGL
-754 YFNINFQP
+754 YFNINVQPYF

>member
-1 MLPGL
+1 MNWYLGQYLLMVPGL
-6 LIVLGNLPVAQAISS
+6 LVVLGNLPPAQAISN

-49 PSLDSLASQQ
+49 PSLDSLASQK
-59 SNYSVKVSPSLVN
+59 SDYSVKVSPSLVN
-72 SGVTVSIFNCKL
+72 SGITVSIFDCKL
-84 ESQACLIGNFSVN
+84 ESQACLIGNFSVS
-97 SPTSSGSQ
+97 SPTASGSK

-173 SVPINKLSNNDNLSI
+173 SVPINKLSNNDNLSV
-188 KNINEAS
+188 KNSSETS

-203 IKPNSDNTDK
+203 IKPNSDNT
-213 PETPKRNNPSP
+213 R
-224 DNQVSTITSTDTHT
+224 T

-247 IKIKPTVKVKPTA
+247 IKIKPTVKVKPPA
-260 IPETPSKPKIAL
+260 ITEITSKPKIAL
-272 LPIRN
+272 LPIRS
-277 IQIKGNTVFPEDKF
+277 IQIKGNTVFSEDKF

-303 TQEDYIQTIQNIT
+303 TQQEYIQTIQNIT

-338 PNRGIV
+338 PNRGII
-344 QINVTESSLK
+344 QINITESYLK
-354 NITVEG
+354 NIRVEG
-360 TQRLKSYVLSRLQLS
+360 TQQLKSYVLNRLQLS
-375 KTEIIN
+375 NTEIIN
-381 TGKIEDKLRLLRQ
+381 TAKIEDKLRLLKQ
-394 DPLFTDVTATIKPL
+394 DSLFTDVIATIKPL
-408 NNQEKQLVVTVKE
+408 NNHEKELVVTVKE
-421 APAVA
+421 APTVA
-426 TNVSIDNFSPATV
+426 ANVSVDNFSPATV

-445 VGLKYRNLTGL
+445 VGLNYRNLTGL

-462 NSTISNTGGNKLFTV
+462 NSTISNTGGNKLFAV
-477 GYQVPLNVMNGSLQL
+477 GYQAPLNAMNGSLQL
-492 SATFNSTRVTQSPF
+492 SATFNSTKVTQSPF

-571 SVRQDYRK
+571 AFRQDYRK

-612 FFSWSGSLQRE
+612 FLNWSGSLQRE

-640 TPDGLLPS
+640 TPDSLLPS

-680 ISLNSNFQLAPFLD
+680 ISLNSNFQIAPFLD
-694 LGTVWNAANN
+694 LGTVWNVANN
-704 PNKLSS
+704 PNQLSS
-710 QTFLISSGLGIIW
+710 QPFLISSGLGIIW
-723 KPFKVLQLRL
+723 KPFKFIQLRL

-741 LEDKGNNIQDDGL
+741 LQDKGNNIQDDGL
-754 YFNINFQP
+754 YFNINVQPYF

>member
-1 MLPGL
+1 MNWYLGQYLLMVPGL
-6 LIVLGNLPVAQAISS
+6 LVVLGNLPPAQAISN

-59 SNYSVKVSPSLVN
+59 SDYSVKVSPSLVN
-72 SGVTVSIFNCKL
+72 SGITVSIFDCKL
-84 ESQACLIGNFSVN
+84 ESQACLIGNFSVS
-97 SPTSSGSQ
+97 SPTASGSK

-145 KQDSLIYR
+145 KQDSSIYR

-173 SVPINKLSNNDNLSI
+173 SVPINKLSNNDNLSV
-188 KNINEAS
+188 KNSSETS

-203 IKPNSDNTDK
+203 IKPNSDNT
-213 PETPKRNNPSP
+213 R
-224 DNQVSTITSTDTHT
+224 T

-247 IKIKPTVKVKPTA
+247 IKINPTVKVKPPA
-260 IPETPSKPKIAL
+260 ITEITSKPKIAL
-272 LPIRN
+272 LPIRS
-277 IQIKGNTVFPEDKF
+277 IQIKGNTVFSEDKF

-303 TQEDYIQTIQNIT
+303 TQQEYIQTIQNIT

-338 PNRGIV
+338 PNRGII
-344 QINVTESSLK
+344 QINITESYLK
-354 NITVEG
+354 NIRVEG
-360 TQRLKSYVLSRLQLS
+360 TQQLKSYVLNRLQLS
-375 KTEIIN
+375 NTEIIN
-381 TGKIEDKLRLLRQ
+381 TAKIEDKLRLLKQ
-394 DPLFTDVTATIKPL
+394 DSLFTDVIATIKPL
-408 NNQEKQLVVTVKE
+408 NNHEKELVVTVKE
-421 APAVA
+421 APTVA
-426 TNVSIDNFSPATV
+426 ANVSVDNFSPATV

-445 VGLKYRNLTGL
+445 VGLNYRNLTGL

-462 NSTISNTGGNKLFTV
+462 NSTISNTGGNKLFAV
-477 GYQVPLNVMNGSLQL
+477 GYQVPLNAMNGSLQL
-492 SATFNSTRVTQSPF
+492 SATFNSTKVTQSPF

-571 SVRQDYRK
+571 AFRQDYRK

-612 FFSWSGSLQRE
+612 FLNWSGSLQRE

-640 TPDGLLPS
+640 TPDSLLPS

-680 ISLNSNFQLAPFLD
+680 ISLNSNFQIAPFLD
-694 LGTVWNAANN
+694 LGTVWNVANN
-704 PNKLSS
+704 PNQLSS
-710 QTFLISSGLGIIW
+710 QPFLISSGLGIIW
-723 KPFKVLQLRL
+723 KPFKFIQLRL

-741 LEDKGNNIQDDGL
+741 LQDKGNNIQDDGL
-754 YFNINFQP
+754 YFNINVQPYF

>member
-1 MLPGL
+1 MNWYLGQYLLMVPGL
-6 LIVLGNLPVAQAISS
+6 LVVLGNLPPAQAISN

-49 PSLDSLASQQ
+49 PSLDSLASQK
-59 SNYSVKVSPSLVN
+59 SDYSVKVSPSLVN
-72 SGVTVSIFNCKL
+72 SGITVSIFDCKL
-84 ESQACLIGNFSVN
+84 ESQACLIGNFSVS
-97 SPTSSGSQ
+97 SPTASGSK

-173 SVPINKLSNNDNLSI
+173 SVPINKLSNNDNLSV
-188 KNINEAS
+188 KNSSETS

-203 IKPNSDNTDK
+203 IKPNSDNT
-213 PETPKRNNPSP
+213 R
-224 DNQVSTITSTDTHT
+224 T

-247 IKIKPTVKVKPTA
+247 IKINPTVKVKPPA
-260 IPETPSKPKIAL
+260 ITEITSKPKIAL
-272 LPIRN
+272 LPIRS
-277 IQIKGNTVFPEDKF
+277 IQIKGNTVFSEDKF

-303 TQEDYIQTIQNIT
+303 TQQEYIQTIQNIT

-338 PNRGIV
+338 PNRGII
-344 QINVTESSLK
+344 QINITESYLK
-354 NITVEG
+354 NIRVEG
-360 TQRLKSYVLSRLQLS
+360 TQQLKSYVLNRLQLS
-375 KTEIIN
+375 NTEIIN
-381 TGKIEDKLRLLRQ
+381 TAKIEDKLRLLKQ
-394 DPLFTDVTATIKPL
+394 DSLFTDVIATIKPL
-408 NNQEKQLVVTVKE
+408 NNHEKELVVTVKE
-421 APAVA
+421 APTVA
-426 TNVSIDNFSPATV
+426 ANVSVDNFSPATV

-445 VGLKYRNLTGL
+445 VGLNYRNLTGL

-462 NSTISNTGGNKLFTV
+462 NSTISNTGGNKLFAV
-477 GYQVPLNVMNGSLQL
+477 GYQVPLNAMNGSLQL
-492 SATFNSTRVTQSPF
+492 SATFNSTKVTQSPF

-571 SVRQDYRK
+571 AFRQDYRK

-612 FFSWSGSLQRE
+612 FLNWSGSLQRE

-640 TPDGLLPS
+640 TPDSLLPS

-680 ISLNSNFQLAPFLD
+680 ISLNSNFQIAPFLD
-694 LGTVWNAANN
+694 LGTVWNVANN
-704 PNKLSS
+704 PNQLSS
-710 QTFLISSGLGIIW
+710 QPFLISSGLGIIW
-723 KPFKVLQLRL
+723 KPFKFIQLRL

-741 LEDKGNNIQDDGL
+741 LQDKGNNIQDDGL
-754 YFNINFQP
+754 YFNINVQPYF

>member
-1 MLPGL
+1 
-6 LIVLGNLPVAQAISS
+6 
-21 SNNVFLPYIDQIKT
+21 
-35 NLVPGLLFRLPSEI
+35 
-49 PSLDSLASQQ
+49 
-59 SNYSVKVSPSLVN
+59 
-72 SGVTVSIFNCKL
+72 VSIFDCKL
-84 ESQACLIGNFSVN
+84 ESQACLIGNFSVS
-97 SPTSSGSQ
+97 SPTASGSK

-173 SVPINKLSNNDNLSI
+173 SVPINKLSNNDNLSV
-188 KNINEAS
+188 KNSSETS

-203 IKPNSDNTDK
+203 IKPNSDNT
-213 PETPKRNNPSP
+213 R
-224 DNQVSTITSTDTHT
+224 T

-247 IKIKPTVKVKPTA
+247 IKINPTVKVKPPA
-260 IPETPSKPKIAL
+260 ITEITSKPKIAL
-272 LPIRN
+272 LPIRS
-277 IQIKGNTVFPEDKF
+277 IQIKGNTVFSEDKF

-303 TQEDYIQTIQNIT
+303 TQQEYIQTIQNIT

-338 PNRGIV
+338 PNRGII
-344 QINVTESSLK
+344 QINITESYLK
-354 NITVEG
+354 NIRVEG
-360 TQRLKSYVLSRLQLS
+360 TQQLKSYVLNRLQLS
-375 KTEIIN
+375 NIEIIN
-381 TGKIEDKLRLLRQ
+381 TAKIEDKLRLLKQ
-394 DPLFTDVTATIKPL
+394 DSLFTDVIATIKPL
-408 NNQEKQLVVTVKE
+408 NNHEKELVVTVKE
-421 APAVA
+421 APTVA
-426 TNVSIDNFSPATV
+426 ANVSVDNFSPATV

-445 VGLKYRNLTGL
+445 VGLNYRNLTGL

-462 NSTISNTGGNKLFTV
+462 NSTISNTGGNKLFAV
-477 GYQVPLNVMNGSLQL
+477 GYQVPLNAMNGSLQL
-492 SATFNSTRVTQSPF
+492 SATFNSTKVTQSPF

-571 SVRQDYRK
+571 AFRQDYRK

-612 FFSWSGSLQRE
+612 FLNWSGSLQRE

-640 TPDGLLPS
+640 TPDSLLPS

-680 ISLNSNFQLAPFLD
+680 ISLNSNFQIAPFLD
-694 LGTVWNAANN
+694 LGTVWNVANN
-704 PNKLSS
+704 PNQLSS
-710 QTFLISSGLGIIW
+710 QPFLISSGLGIIW
-723 KPFKVLQLRL
+723 KPFKFIQLRL

-741 LEDKGNNIQDDGL
+741 LQDKGNNIQDDGL
-754 YFNINFQP
+754 YFNINVQPYF

>member
-1 MLPGL
+1 MNWYLGQYLLMVPGL
-6 LIVLGNLPVAQAISS
+6 LVVLGNLPPAQAISN

-49 PSLDSLASQQ
+49 PSLDSLASQK
-59 SNYSVKVSPSLVN
+59 SDYSVKVSPSLVN
-72 SGVTVSIFNCKL
+72 SGITVSIFDCKL
-84 ESQACLIGNFSVN
+84 ESQACLIGNFSVS
-97 SPTSSGSQ
+97 SPTASGSK

-173 SVPINKLSNNDNLSI
+173 SVPINKLSNNDNLSV
-188 KNINEAS
+188 KNSSETS

-203 IKPNSDNTDK
+203 IKPNSDNT
-213 PETPKRNNPSP
+213 R
-224 DNQVSTITSTDTHT
+224 T

-247 IKIKPTVKVKPTA
+247 IKINPTVKVKPPA
-260 IPETPSKPKIAL
+260 ITEITSKPKIAL
-272 LPIRN
+272 LPIRS
-277 IQIKGNTVFPEDKF
+277 IQIKGNTVFSEDKF

-303 TQEDYIQTIQNIT
+303 TQQEYIQTIQNIT

-338 PNRGIV
+338 PNRGII
-344 QINVTESSLK
+344 QINITESYLK
-354 NITVEG
+354 NIRVEG
-360 TQRLKSYVLSRLQLS
+360 TQQLKSYVLNRLQLS
-375 KTEIIN
+375 NTEIIN
-381 TGKIEDKLRLLRQ
+381 TAKIEDKLRLLKQ
-394 DPLFTDVTATIKPL
+394 YSLFTDVIATIKPL
-408 NNQEKQLVVTVKE
+408 NNHEKELVVTVKE
-421 APAVA
+421 APTVA
-426 TNVSIDNFSPATV
+426 ANVSVDNFSPATV

-445 VGLKYRNLTGL
+445 VGLNYRNLTGL

-462 NSTISNTGGNKLFTV
+462 NSTISNTGGNKLFAV
-477 GYQVPLNVMNGSLQL
+477 GYQVPLNAMNGSLQL
-492 SATFNSTRVTQSPF
+492 SATFNSTKVTQSPF

-571 SVRQDYRK
+571 AFRQDYRK

-612 FFSWSGSLQRE
+612 FLNWSGSLQRE

-640 TPDGLLPS
+640 TSDSLLPS

-680 ISLNSNFQLAPFLD
+680 ISLNSNFQIAPFLD
-694 LGTVWNAANN
+694 LGTVWNVANN
-704 PNKLSS
+704 PNQLSS
-710 QTFLISSGLGIIW
+710 QPFLISSGLGIIW
-723 KPFKVLQLRL
+723 KPFKFIQLRL

-741 LEDKGNNIQDDGL
+741 LQDKGNNIQDDGL
-754 YFNINFQP
+754 YFNINVQPYF

>member
-1 MLPGL
+1 MNWYLGQYLLMVPGL
-6 LIVLGNLPVAQAISS
+6 LVVLGNLPPAQAISN

-49 PSLDSLASQQ
+49 PSLDSLASQK
-59 SNYSVKVSPSLVN
+59 SDYSVKVSPSLVN
-72 SGVTVSIFNCKL
+72 SGITVSIFDCKL
-84 ESQACLIGNFSVN
+84 ESQACLIGNFSVS
-97 SPTSSGSQ
+97 SPTASGSK

-173 SVPINKLSNNDNLSI
+173 SVPINKLSNNDNLSV
-188 KNINEAS
+188 KNSSETS

-203 IKPNSDNTDK
+203 IKPNSDNT
-213 PETPKRNNPSP
+213 R
-224 DNQVSTITSTDTHT
+224 T

-247 IKIKPTVKVKPTA
+247 IKIKPTVKVKPPA
-260 IPETPSKPKIAL
+260 ITEITSKPKIAL
-272 LPIRN
+272 LPIRS
-277 IQIKGNTVFPEDKF
+277 IQIKGNTVFSEDKF

-303 TQEDYIQTIQNIT
+303 TQQEYIQTIQNIT

-338 PNRGIV
+338 PNRGII
-344 QINVTESSLK
+344 QINITESYLK
-354 NITVEG
+354 NIRVEG
-360 TQRLKSYVLSRLQLS
+360 TQQLKSYVLNRLQLS
-375 KTEIIN
+375 NTEIIN
-381 TGKIEDKLRLLRQ
+381 TAKIEDKLRLLKQ
-394 DPLFTDVTATIKPL
+394 DSLFTDVIATIKPL
-408 NNQEKQLVVTVKE
+408 NNHEKELVVTVKE
-421 APAVA
+421 APTVA
-426 TNVSIDNFSPATV
+426 ANVSVDNFSPATV

-445 VGLKYRNLTGL
+445 VGLNYRNLTGL

-462 NSTISNTGGNKLFTV
+462 NSTISNTGGNKLFAV
-477 GYQVPLNVMNGSLQL
+477 GYQVPLNAMNGSLQL
-492 SATFNSTRVTQSPF
+492 SATFNSTKVTQSPF

-571 SVRQDYRK
+571 AFRQDYRK

-612 FFSWSGSLQRE
+612 FLNWSGSLQRE

-640 TPDGLLPS
+640 TSDSLLPS

-680 ISLNSNFQLAPFLD
+680 ISLNSNFQIAPFLD
-694 LGTVWNAANN
+694 LGTVWNVANN
-704 PNKLSS
+704 PNQLSS
-710 QTFLISSGLGIIW
+710 QPFLISSGLGIIW
-723 KPFKVLQLRL
+723 KPFKFIQLRL

-741 LEDKGNNIQDDGL
+741 LQDKGNNIQDDGL
-754 YFNINFQP
+754 YFNINVQPYF